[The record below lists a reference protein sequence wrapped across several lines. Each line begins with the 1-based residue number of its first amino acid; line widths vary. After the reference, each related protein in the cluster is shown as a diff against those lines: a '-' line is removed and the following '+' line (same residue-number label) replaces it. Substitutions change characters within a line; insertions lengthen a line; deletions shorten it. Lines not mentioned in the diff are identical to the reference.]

1 MAKDVKFNIKLQVD
15 GKDVVVQASTNVK
28 QLANDLGLVHD
39 RVTAADKAFMKW
51 TQSVV
56 AIGAVTNSIQQ
67 ISDVLNTLTEDS
79 RTFGAAM
86 KAANTMAGKDAE
98 GFEQLKDQVAELSK
112 TIPMT
117 RDALANGLYQVI
129 SNGVPEDNWISYL
142 EASSRAAVGGI
153 ADVGEVVKVTS
164 TVIKNYGLEW
174 SAAKDIQDKIQL
186 TAKNGVTSFD
196 QLAAA
201 LPSVTGQAA
210 QLGVSFTE
218 MLAVMS
224 TLTGVT
230 GNTSEVATQLA
241 SVLTALTKESS
252 NSQKMAEEMGIS
264 FNAASIKAA
273 GGLRNYLQELDRTV
287 TAYAQK
293 SGQLKESIYS
303 NLFGRAE
310 ALRLVNG
317 LTGEMAAKFDE
328 NIAALDNSAGTI
340 DKAFE
345 TMSSTG
351 SATTQMLKNQF
362 AAFTDLIAG
371 IVGGIQP
378 YLNFTSQMGMT
389 ILSVTSLT
397 KAIKGLNIAH
407 TLMIARTKA
416 GGVAMLAF
424 GLRANRAA
432 AFSRVFSAA
441 LKGAAFQATAAKIA
455 IRGLM
460 IATGVTLA
468 LVALTEALSLFNSE
482 ADKTDAVTEA
492 MTEAEDAYKSKMAET
507 QMAVD
512 DDIKKLQELINA
524 KKDTTDE
531 VRNLNTKYGELLGTY
546 QSGAEWLTTLK
557 NKSDDYC
564 QQLAIEAKT
573 DTIRRKIFEK
583 NADLMVI
590 AEKKR
595 RLEDAGNAKR
605 QMTVSNNGAE
615 SAEITVM
622 TPEYRGVVDEERK
635 LTGELEKLQ
644 GQFDLA
650 SAAAE
655 KHRQQMQHTKIET
668 QETAKEVSYLA
679 MSYSE
684 LETAIEKQKKKI
696 GKYAGASDKAKA
708 DGIDVAAESRKLQQM
723 EARYKQLG
731 KKYHLGSQ
739 SDSRKRQIV
748 ADPKTLEQLRTNI
761 ELSKKKLTG
770 QDTDEQ
776 RQLQQQIALWQK
788 KADAI
793 DLAQKKAAL
802 PASIESQ
809 DDAQKTLDYL
819 NTARRL
825 ATTKEQIADI
835 DRQIAAVELKQAE
848 MKRPAD
854 SERIATLQDIDKELN
869 YQRALRKT
877 AAAENIAQ
885 IDATINRLETLKS
898 YTEHADVIS
907 MDNKALQTYDQLSI
921 KLSYYRDQL
930 KTATEEERAQ
940 IQTQI
945 IELEKLR
952 NKWDATLEA
961 MKKPGPIGTL
971 KTIEDLDNAI
981 SYYGQLQKH
990 QSADEIAATQQ
1001 VIQALE
1007 TKKKAMQR
1015 PIELAGMQKEIDEI
1029 NALSGREFKVKIK
1042 GIGFDALTDKIRELK
1057 KALNDI
1063 DNPPTENQRKQ
1074 IEGMIAVYESWRKKS
1089 ISSFDTAR
1097 NGWDGIK
1104 GIGNSIQSITDA
1116 LEGNGNAWQ
1125 KTVALIDAFIGLYDG
1140 IQAVIGIINLLS
1152 AASSAHAVTK
1162 GVEAGAETTEAT
1174 TREAATAAN
1183 IIASTAQIAANKLE
1197 TASWA
1202 ELAAAITFAAHA
1214 YIPFAGTAIASGM
1227 IAAQQAA
1234 IIAAGIPKY
1243 EKGALAFGPTL
1254 GIFGEYAG
1262 ASHNPEVVA
1271 PLDKLRSMIEPSS
1284 GFSGEVEFVIKGRRL
1299 VGVLNKE
1306 DKINKRS

>member
-67 ISDVLNTLTEDS
+67 ISGVLNTLTEDS

-112 TIPMT
+112 TIPMA

-129 SNGVPEDNWISYL
+129 SNGVPEDNWIDYL
-142 EASSRAAVGGI
+142 RTSSRSAVGGI

-174 SAAKDIQDKIQL
+174 SAAQDIQDKIQL
-186 TAKNGVTSFD
+186 TAKNGVTSFE

-252 NSQKMAEEMGIS
+252 KSQKMAEEMGIS
-264 FNAASIKAA
+264 FNAASIQAA

-303 NLFGRAE
+303 KLFGRAE

-328 NIAALDNSAGTI
+328 NITALDNSAGTI

-351 SATTQMLKNQF
+351 AATTQMLKNQF
-362 AAFTDLIAG
+362 AAITDVIAG
-371 IVGGIQP
+371 FVGGVQP
-378 YLNFTSQMGMT
+378 ILNFTAQMGMT

-397 KAIKGLNIAH
+397 KAFKGLNLQAVILA
-407 TLMIARTKA
+407 IRTKA

-424 GLRANRAA
+424 GLRASRAA
-432 AFSRVFSAA
+432 AFARVFSAA
-441 LKGAAFQATAAKIA
+441 LKGVAYQATATKIA

-460 IATGVTLA
+460 MATGVGA
-468 LVALTEALSLFNSE
+468 LIAGVTFAVEKLTGAFEDASDAAEDTTEKIDRVADTAQQAQDAFANKQSEVYSSLMTKYTQLQTAWKALSTAHAKAQWIKDNKKAFEELGLKITNAKDAEDTFVGN
-482 ADKTDAVTEA
+482 TDAVVESFKARAKAAARLAQLTEEYRIQMDLA
-492 MTEAEDAYKSKMAET
+492 DEIARGDEQYRQENTVQAGEKVRREGEFYPAGHSAEKGMEYVNSGGHWVYTDKGAAQHNANIGKNPNMQSSRDALAASQERSRKIES
-507 QMAVD
+507 
-512 DDIKKLQELINA
+512 DIAADAKAATTKKNP
-524 KKDTTDE
+524 TTT
-531 VRNLNTKYGELLGTY
+531 NTTNTKGDPNKDKIIE
-546 QSGAEWLTTLK
+546 GA
-557 NKSDDYC
+557 KSY
-564 QQLAIEAKT
+564 
-573 DTIRRKIFEK
+573 
-583 NADLMVI
+583 ADLTHNI
-590 AEKKR
+590 
-595 RLEDAGNAKR
+595 
-605 QMTVSNNGAE
+605 
-615 SAEITVM
+615 
-622 TPEYRGVVDEERK
+622 GVYK
-635 LTGELEKLQ
+635 
-644 GQFDLA
+644 
-650 SAAAE
+650 
-655 KHRQQMQHTKIET
+655 
-668 QETAKEVSYLA
+668 
-679 MSYSE
+679 
-684 LETAIEKQKKKI
+684 
-696 GKYAGASDKAKA
+696 
-708 DGIDVAAESRKLQQM
+708 
-723 EARYKQLG
+723 KQLEA
-731 KKYHLGSQ
+731 
-739 SDSRKRQIV
+739 
-748 ADPKTLEQLRTNI
+748 ADPANKQLITSLR
-761 ELSKKKLTG
+761 
-770 QDTDEQ
+770 
-776 RQLQQQIALWQK
+776 QQIAEAEEAAQAAK
-788 KADAI
+788 
-793 DLAQKKAAL
+793 DLANGWDLQN
-802 PASIESQ
+802 P
-809 DDAQKTLDYL
+809 DTL
-819 NTARRL
+819 
-825 ATTKEQIADI
+825 EEI
-835 DRQIAAVELKQAE
+835 DEAISRQQ
-848 MKRPAD
+848 
-854 SERIATLQDIDKELN
+854 
-869 YQRALRKT
+869 ALRKK
-877 AAAENIAQ
+877 ANAENLQ
-885 IDATINRLETLKS
+885 GIDAEIKRLQGLKAQMERNAKVPTPIEQIHT
-898 YTEHADVIS
+898 YEQLDE
-907 MDNKALQTYDQLSI
+907 ALAIYND
-921 KLSYYRDQL
+921 RL
-930 KTATEEERAQ
+930 KVATEEERAQ

-945 IELEKLR
+945 IELERLR
-952 NKWDATLEA
+952 KKWDATLEA

-981 SYYGQLQKH
+981 SYYGQLQKQ

-1007 TKKKAMQR
+1007 AKKKAMQR

-1042 GIGFDALTDKIRELK
+1042 GMGFDALTDKIRELQ

-1074 IEGMIAVYESWRKKS
+1074 IEGMIATYEEWRRKS
-1089 ISSFDTAR
+1089 ISAFDTAR

-1125 KTVALIDAFIGLYDG
+1125 KTVALVDAFIGLYEG

-1162 GVEAGAETTEAT
+1162 GVEAGAETTEAA

-1183 IIASTAQIAANKLE
+1183 VAASVAQIAANKLE

-1202 ELAAAITFAAHA
+1202 ELAAAMTFAAHA

-1227 IAAQQAA
+1227 IAAQQAM

-1271 PLDKLRSMIEPSS
+1271 PLDKLRSMIEPSEGGIS
-1284 GFSGEVEFVIKGRRL
+1284 GDVRFVIDGDKL
-1299 VGVLNKE
+1299 VGILKRRN
-1306 DKINKRS
+1306 NQSKRS

>member
-67 ISDVLNTLTEDS
+67 ISGVLNTLTEDS

-98 GFEQLKDQVAELSK
+98 GFAQLKDQVAELSK
-112 TIPMT
+112 SIPMA
-117 RDALANGLYQVI
+117 RDELANGLYQVI
-129 SNGVPEDNWISYL
+129 SNGVPEDNWIDYL
-142 EASSRAAVGGI
+142 RASSRAAVGGI

-174 SAAKDIQDKIQL
+174 SAAQDIQDKIQL
-186 TAKNGVTSFD
+186 TAKNGVTSFE

-252 NSQKMAEEMGIS
+252 KSQKMAEEMGIS
-264 FNAASIKAA
+264 FNAASIQAA

-303 NLFGRAE
+303 KLFGRAE

-351 SATTQMLKNQF
+351 AATTQMLKNQF
-362 AAFTDLIAG
+362 AAVTDLIAG

-378 YLNFTSQMGMT
+378 YLNFTAQLGMT

-407 TLMIARTKA
+407 ALMIARTKA

-424 GLRANRAA
+424 GLRASRAA
-432 AFSRVFSAA
+432 AFARVFSAA
-441 LKGAAFQATAAKIA
+441 LKGVAYQATATKIA

-460 IATGVTLA
+460 MATGVGA
-468 LVALTEALSLFNSE
+468 LIAAVTFAVEKLTGAFEDASDAAEDTAEKIDRVADTAQQAQDAFANKQSEVYSSLMTKYAQLQTAWKALSTAHAKAQWIKDNKKAFEELGLKIHSAKDAEDTFVGN
-482 ADKTDAVTEA
+482 TDAVVESFKARAKAAARLAQLTEEYRIQMDLA
-492 MTEAEDAYKSKMAET
+492 DEIARGDEQYRQENTVQAGEPVRKEGEFYPAGHSAEKGMEYVNSGGHWVYTDKGAAQHNANIGKNPNMQSSRDALAASQERSRKIES
-507 QMAVD
+507 
-512 DDIKKLQELINA
+512 DIAADA
-524 KKDTTDE
+524 KAATAKVKPTPTRTT
-531 VRNLNTKYGELLGTY
+531 NTTNTKGDPNNDKIIE
-546 QSGAEWLTTLK
+546 GA
-557 NKSDDYC
+557 KSY
-564 QQLAIEAKT
+564 
-573 DTIRRKIFEK
+573 
-583 NADLMVI
+583 ADLTHNI
-590 AEKKR
+590 
-595 RLEDAGNAKR
+595 
-605 QMTVSNNGAE
+605 
-615 SAEITVM
+615 
-622 TPEYRGVVDEERK
+622 GVYK
-635 LTGELEKLQ
+635 
-644 GQFDLA
+644 
-650 SAAAE
+650 
-655 KHRQQMQHTKIET
+655 
-668 QETAKEVSYLA
+668 
-679 MSYSE
+679 
-684 LETAIEKQKKKI
+684 
-696 GKYAGASDKAKA
+696 
-708 DGIDVAAESRKLQQM
+708 
-723 EARYKQLG
+723 KQLEA
-731 KKYHLGSQ
+731 
-739 SDSRKRQIV
+739 
-748 ADPKTLEQLRTNI
+748 ADPANKQLITSLR
-761 ELSKKKLTG
+761 
-770 QDTDEQ
+770 
-776 RQLQQQIALWQK
+776 QQIAEAEEAAQAAK
-788 KADAI
+788 
-793 DLAQKKAAL
+793 DLANGWDLQN
-802 PASIESQ
+802 P
-809 DDAQKTLDYL
+809 DTL
-819 NTARRL
+819 
-825 ATTKEQIADI
+825 EEI
-835 DRQIAAVELKQAE
+835 DEAISRQQ
-848 MKRPAD
+848 
-854 SERIATLQDIDKELN
+854 
-869 YQRALRKT
+869 ALRKK
-877 AAAENIAQ
+877 ASAENLQ
-885 IDATINRLETLKS
+885 GIDAEIKRLQGLKAQMERNAKVPTPIEQIHT
-898 YTEHADVIS
+898 YEQLDE
-907 MDNKALQTYDQLSI
+907 ALAIYND
-921 KLSYYRDQL
+921 RL
-930 KTATEEERAQ
+930 KVATEEERAQ

-952 NKWDATLEA
+952 KKWDATLEA

-1007 TKKKAMQR
+1007 AKKKAMQR

-1042 GIGFDALTDKIRELK
+1042 GMGFDALTDKIRELQ

-1074 IEGMIAVYESWRKKS
+1074 IEGMIATYEEWRRKS
-1089 ISSFDTAR
+1089 INAFDTAR

-1125 KTVALIDAFIGLYDG
+1125 KTVALVDAFIGLYEG

-1162 GVEAGAETTEAT
+1162 GVEAGAETTEAA

-1183 IIASTAQIAANKLE
+1183 VAASVAQIAANKLE

-1202 ELAAAITFAAHA
+1202 ELAAAMTFAAHA
-1214 YIPFAGTAIASGM
+1214 YIPFAGTAIAAGM
-1227 IAAQQAA
+1227 IATQQAL
-1234 IIAAGIPKY
+1234 ILAAGIPKY

-1271 PLDKLRSMIEPSS
+1271 PLDKLRSMIEPSEGGIS
-1284 GFSGEVEFVIKGRRL
+1284 GDVRFVIDGDKL
-1299 VGVLNKE
+1299 VGILKRRN
-1306 DKINKRS
+1306 NQSKRS

>member
-67 ISDVLNTLTEDS
+67 ISGVLNTLTEDS

-98 GFEQLKDQVAELSK
+98 GFAQLKDQVAELSK
-112 TIPMT
+112 SIPMA
-117 RDALANGLYQVI
+117 RDELANGLYQVI
-129 SNGVPEDNWISYL
+129 SNGVPEDNWIDYL
-142 EASSRAAVGGI
+142 RASSRAAVGGI

-174 SAAKDIQDKIQL
+174 SAAQDIQDKIQL
-186 TAKNGVTSFD
+186 TAKNGVTSFE

-252 NSQKMAEEMGIS
+252 KSQKMAEEMGIE

-303 NLFGRAE
+303 KLFGRAE

-328 NIAALDNSAGTI
+328 NITALDNSAGTI

-351 SATTQMLKNQF
+351 AATTQMLKNQF
-362 AAFTDLIAG
+362 AAVTDVIAG
-371 IVGGIQP
+371 FVGGVQP
-378 YLNFTSQMGMT
+378 ILNFTAQMGMT

-397 KAIKGLNIAH
+397 KAFKGLNLQAVILA
-407 TLMIARTKA
+407 IRTKA

-424 GLRANRAA
+424 GLRASRAA

-441 LKGAAFQATAAKIA
+441 LKGVAFQATATKIA

-460 IATGVTLA
+460 MATGVGA
-468 LVALTEALSLFNSE
+468 LIAGVTFAVEKLTGAFEDASDAAEDTTEKIDRVADTAQQAQDAFANKQSEVYSSLMTKYTQLQTAWKALSTAHAKAQWIKDNKKAFEELGLKITNAKDAEDTFVGN
-482 ADKTDAVTEA
+482 TDAVVESFKARAKAAARLAQLTEEYRIQMDLA
-492 MTEAEDAYKSKMAET
+492 DEIARGDEQYRQENTVQAGEKVRREGEFYPAGHSAEKGMEYVNSGGHWVYTDKGAAQHNANIGKNPNMQSSRDALAASQERSRKIES
-507 QMAVD
+507 
-512 DDIKKLQELINA
+512 DIAADA
-524 KKDTTDE
+524 KAATAKVKPTPTRTT
-531 VRNLNTKYGELLGTY
+531 NTTNTKGDPNNDKIIE
-546 QSGAEWLTTLK
+546 GA
-557 NKSDDYC
+557 KSY
-564 QQLAIEAKT
+564 
-573 DTIRRKIFEK
+573 
-583 NADLMVI
+583 ADLTHNI
-590 AEKKR
+590 
-595 RLEDAGNAKR
+595 
-605 QMTVSNNGAE
+605 
-615 SAEITVM
+615 
-622 TPEYRGVVDEERK
+622 GVYK
-635 LTGELEKLQ
+635 
-644 GQFDLA
+644 
-650 SAAAE
+650 
-655 KHRQQMQHTKIET
+655 
-668 QETAKEVSYLA
+668 
-679 MSYSE
+679 
-684 LETAIEKQKKKI
+684 
-696 GKYAGASDKAKA
+696 
-708 DGIDVAAESRKLQQM
+708 
-723 EARYKQLG
+723 KQLEA
-731 KKYHLGSQ
+731 
-739 SDSRKRQIV
+739 
-748 ADPKTLEQLRTNI
+748 ADPANKQLITSLR
-761 ELSKKKLTG
+761 
-770 QDTDEQ
+770 
-776 RQLQQQIALWQK
+776 QQIA
-788 KADAI
+788 DAEEAAQAAK
-793 DLAQKKAAL
+793 DLANGWDLQN
-802 PASIESQ
+802 P
-809 DDAQKTLDYL
+809 DTL
-819 NTARRL
+819 
-825 ATTKEQIADI
+825 EEI
-835 DRQIAAVELKQAE
+835 DEAISRQQ
-848 MKRPAD
+848 
-854 SERIATLQDIDKELN
+854 
-869 YQRALRKT
+869 ALRKK
-877 AAAENIAQ
+877 ASAENLQ
-885 IDATINRLETLKS
+885 GIDAEIKRLQGLKAQMERNAKVPTPIEQIHT
-898 YTEHADVIS
+898 YEQLDE
-907 MDNKALQTYDQLSI
+907 ALAIYND
-921 KLSYYRDQL
+921 RL
-930 KTATEEERAQ
+930 KVATEEERAQ

-952 NKWDATLEA
+952 KKWDATLEA

-1007 TKKKAMQR
+1007 AKKKAMQR

-1042 GIGFDALTDKIRELK
+1042 GMGFDALTDKIRELQ

-1074 IEGMIAVYESWRKKS
+1074 IEGMIATYEEWRRKS
-1089 ISSFDTAR
+1089 ISAFDTAR

-1125 KTVALIDAFIGLYDG
+1125 KTVALVDAFIGLYEG

-1162 GVEAGAETTEAT
+1162 GVEAGAETTEAA

-1183 IIASTAQIAANKLE
+1183 VAASVAQIAANKLE

-1202 ELAAAITFAAHA
+1202 ELAAAMTFAAHA
-1214 YIPFAGTAIASGM
+1214 YIPFAGTAIAAGM
-1227 IAAQQAA
+1227 IATQQAL
-1234 IIAAGIPKY
+1234 ILAAGIPKY

-1271 PLDKLRSMIEPSS
+1271 PLDKLRSMIEPSEGGIS
-1284 GFSGEVEFVIKGRRL
+1284 GDVRFVIDGDKL
-1299 VGVLNKE
+1299 VGILKRRN
-1306 DKINKRS
+1306 NQSKRS

>member
-67 ISDVLNTLTEDS
+67 ISGVLNTLTEDS

-98 GFEQLKDQVAELSK
+98 GFAQLKDQVAELSK
-112 TIPMT
+112 SIPMA
-117 RDALANGLYQVI
+117 RDELANGLYQVI
-129 SNGVPEDNWISYL
+129 SNGVPEDNWIDYL
-142 EASSRAAVGGI
+142 RASSRAAVGGI

-174 SAAKDIQDKIQL
+174 SAAQDIQDKIQL
-186 TAKNGVTSFD
+186 TAKNGVTSFE

-252 NSQKMAEEMGIS
+252 KSQKMAEEMGIS
-264 FNAASIKAA
+264 FNAASIQAA

-303 NLFGRAE
+303 KLFGRAE

-351 SATTQMLKNQF
+351 AATTQMLKNQF
-362 AAFTDLIAG
+362 AAVTDLIAG

-378 YLNFTSQMGMT
+378 YLNFTAQLGMT

-407 TLMIARTKA
+407 ALMIARTKA

-424 GLRANRAA
+424 GLRASRAA
-432 AFSRVFSAA
+432 AFARVFSAA
-441 LKGAAFQATAAKIA
+441 LKGVAYQATATKIA

-460 IATGVTLA
+460 MATGVGA
-468 LVALTEALSLFNSE
+468 LIAGVTFAVEKLTGAFEDASDAAEDTAEKIDRVADTAQQAQDAFANKQSEVYSSLMTKYAQLQTAWKALSTAHAKAQWIKDNKKAFEELGLKIHSAKDAEDTFVGN
-482 ADKTDAVTEA
+482 TDAVVESFKARAKAAARLAQLTEEYRIQMDLA
-492 MTEAEDAYKSKMAET
+492 DEIARGDEQYRQENTVQAGEPVRKEGEFYPAGHSAEKGMEYVNSGGHWVYTDKGAAQHNANIGKNPNLQSSRDALAASQERSKKIEG
-507 QMAVD
+507 
-512 DDIKKLQELINA
+512 DIAADAKAATTKKNP
-524 KKDTTDE
+524 TTT
-531 VRNLNTKYGELLGTY
+531 NTTNTKGDPNKDKIIE
-546 QSGAEWLTTLK
+546 GA
-557 NKSDDYC
+557 KSY
-564 QQLAIEAKT
+564 
-573 DTIRRKIFEK
+573 
-583 NADLMVI
+583 ADLTHNI
-590 AEKKR
+590 
-595 RLEDAGNAKR
+595 
-605 QMTVSNNGAE
+605 
-615 SAEITVM
+615 
-622 TPEYRGVVDEERK
+622 GVYK
-635 LTGELEKLQ
+635 
-644 GQFDLA
+644 
-650 SAAAE
+650 
-655 KHRQQMQHTKIET
+655 
-668 QETAKEVSYLA
+668 
-679 MSYSE
+679 
-684 LETAIEKQKKKI
+684 
-696 GKYAGASDKAKA
+696 
-708 DGIDVAAESRKLQQM
+708 
-723 EARYKQLG
+723 KQLEA
-731 KKYHLGSQ
+731 
-739 SDSRKRQIV
+739 
-748 ADPKTLEQLRTNI
+748 ADPANKQLITSLR
-761 ELSKKKLTG
+761 
-770 QDTDEQ
+770 
-776 RQLQQQIALWQK
+776 QQIAEAEEAAQAAK
-788 KADAI
+788 
-793 DLAQKKAAL
+793 DLANGWDLQN
-802 PASIESQ
+802 P
-809 DDAQKTLDYL
+809 DTL
-819 NTARRL
+819 
-825 ATTKEQIADI
+825 EEI
-835 DRQIAAVELKQAE
+835 DEAISRQQ
-848 MKRPAD
+848 
-854 SERIATLQDIDKELN
+854 
-869 YQRALRKT
+869 ALRKK
-877 AAAENIAQ
+877 ANAENLQ
-885 IDATINRLETLKS
+885 GIDAEIKRLQGLKAQMERNAKVPTPIEQIHT
-898 YTEHADVIS
+898 YEQLDE
-907 MDNKALQTYDQLSI
+907 ALAIYND
-921 KLSYYRDQL
+921 RL
-930 KTATEEERAQ
+930 KVATEEERAQ

-945 IELEKLR
+945 IELERLR
-952 NKWDATLEA
+952 KKWDATLEA

-971 KTIEDLDNAI
+971 KTIEDLDDAI

-1007 TKKKAMQR
+1007 AKKKAMQR

-1042 GIGFDALTDKIRELK
+1042 GMGFDALTDKIRELK

-1074 IEGMIAVYESWRKKS
+1074 IEGMIATYEEWRRKS
-1089 ISSFDTAR
+1089 ISAFDTAR

-1125 KTVALIDAFIGLYDG
+1125 KTVALVDAFIGLYEG

-1162 GVEAGAETTEAT
+1162 GVEAGAETTEAA

-1183 IIASTAQIAANKLE
+1183 VAASVARIAANKLE

-1202 ELAAAITFAAHA
+1202 ELAAAMTFAAHA

-1227 IAAQQAA
+1227 IAAQQAM

-1306 DKINKRS
+1306 NKINKRT

>member
-67 ISDVLNTLTEDS
+67 ISGVLNTLTEDS

-98 GFEQLKDQVAELSK
+98 GFAQLKDQVAELSK
-112 TIPMT
+112 SIPMA
-117 RDALANGLYQVI
+117 RDELANGLYQVI
-129 SNGVPEDNWISYL
+129 SNGVPEDNWIDYL
-142 EASSRAAVGGI
+142 RASSRAAVGGI

-174 SAAKDIQDKIQL
+174 SAAQDIQDKIQL
-186 TAKNGVTSFD
+186 TAKNGVTSFE

-252 NSQKMAEEMGIS
+252 KSQKMAEEMGIS
-264 FNAASIKAA
+264 FNAASIQAA

-303 NLFGRAE
+303 KLFGRAE

-351 SATTQMLKNQF
+351 AATTQMLKNQF
-362 AAFTDLIAG
+362 AAVTDLIAG

-378 YLNFTSQMGMT
+378 YLNFTAQLGMT

-407 TLMIARTKA
+407 ALMIARTKA
-416 GGVAMLAF
+416 GGMAMLAF
-424 GLRANRAA
+424 GLRASRAA
-432 AFSRVFSAA
+432 AFARVFSAA
-441 LKGAAFQATAAKIA
+441 LKGVAYQATATKIA

-460 IATGVTLA
+460 MATGVGA
-468 LVALTEALSLFNSE
+468 LIAGVTFAVEKLTGAFEDASDAAEDTAEKIDRVADTAQQAQDAFANKQSEVYSSLMTKYTQLQTAWKALSTAHAKAQWIKDNKKAFEELGLKITNAKE
-482 ADKTDAVTEA
+482 AEDTFVGNTDAVVESFKARAKAAARLAQLTEEYRIQMDLA
-492 MTEAEDAYKSKMAET
+492 DEIARGDEQYRQENTVQAGEPVRKEGEFYPAGHSAEKGMEYVNSGGHWVYTDKGAAQHNANIGKNPNMQSSRDALAASQERSKKIEG
-507 QMAVD
+507 
-512 DDIKKLQELINA
+512 DIAADAKAATTKKNP
-524 KKDTTDE
+524 TTT
-531 VRNLNTKYGELLGTY
+531 NTTNTKGDPNKDKIIE
-546 QSGAEWLTTLK
+546 GA
-557 NKSDDYC
+557 KSY
-564 QQLAIEAKT
+564 
-573 DTIRRKIFEK
+573 
-583 NADLMVI
+583 ADLTHNI
-590 AEKKR
+590 
-595 RLEDAGNAKR
+595 
-605 QMTVSNNGAE
+605 
-615 SAEITVM
+615 
-622 TPEYRGVVDEERK
+622 GVYK
-635 LTGELEKLQ
+635 
-644 GQFDLA
+644 
-650 SAAAE
+650 
-655 KHRQQMQHTKIET
+655 
-668 QETAKEVSYLA
+668 
-679 MSYSE
+679 
-684 LETAIEKQKKKI
+684 
-696 GKYAGASDKAKA
+696 
-708 DGIDVAAESRKLQQM
+708 
-723 EARYKQLG
+723 KQLEA
-731 KKYHLGSQ
+731 
-739 SDSRKRQIV
+739 
-748 ADPKTLEQLRTNI
+748 ADPANKQLITSLR
-761 ELSKKKLTG
+761 
-770 QDTDEQ
+770 
-776 RQLQQQIALWQK
+776 QQIAEAEEAAQAAK
-788 KADAI
+788 
-793 DLAQKKAAL
+793 DLANGWDLQN
-802 PASIESQ
+802 P
-809 DDAQKTLDYL
+809 DTL
-819 NTARRL
+819 
-825 ATTKEQIADI
+825 EEI
-835 DRQIAAVELKQAE
+835 DEAISRQQ
-848 MKRPAD
+848 
-854 SERIATLQDIDKELN
+854 
-869 YQRALRKT
+869 ALRKK
-877 AAAENIAQ
+877 ANAENLQ
-885 IDATINRLETLKS
+885 GIDAEIKRLQGLKAQMERNAKVPTPIEQIHT
-898 YTEHADVIS
+898 YEQLDE
-907 MDNKALQTYDQLSI
+907 ALAIYND
-921 KLSYYRDQL
+921 RL
-930 KTATEEERAQ
+930 KVATEEERAQ

-952 NKWDATLEA
+952 KKWDATLEA

-1007 TKKKAMQR
+1007 AKKKAMQR

-1042 GIGFDALTDKIRELK
+1042 GMGFDALTDKIRELQ

-1074 IEGMIAVYESWRKKS
+1074 IEGMIATYEEWRRKS
-1089 ISSFDTAR
+1089 ISAFDTAR

-1125 KTVALIDAFIGLYDG
+1125 KTVALVDAFIGLYEG

-1162 GVEAGAETTEAT
+1162 GVEAGAETTEAA

-1183 IIASTAQIAANKLE
+1183 VAASVAQIAANKLE

-1202 ELAAAITFAAHA
+1202 ELAAAMTFAAHA
-1214 YIPFAGTAIASGM
+1214 YIPFAGTAIAAGM
-1227 IAAQQAA
+1227 IATQQAL
-1234 IIAAGIPKY
+1234 ILAAGIPKY

-1271 PLDKLRSMIEPSS
+1271 PLDKLRSMIEPSEGGIS
-1284 GFSGEVEFVIKGRRL
+1284 GDVRFVIDGDKL
-1299 VGVLNKE
+1299 VGILKRRN
-1306 DKINKRS
+1306 NQSKRS

>member
-67 ISDVLNTLTEDS
+67 ISGVLNTLTEDS

-98 GFEQLKDQVAELSK
+98 GFAQLKDQVAELSK
-112 TIPMT
+112 SIPMA
-117 RDALANGLYQVI
+117 RDELANGLYQVI
-129 SNGVPEDNWISYL
+129 SNGVPEDNWIDYL
-142 EASSRAAVGGI
+142 RASSRAAVGGI

-174 SAAKDIQDKIQL
+174 SAAQDIQDKIQL
-186 TAKNGVTSFD
+186 TAKNGVTSFE

-252 NSQKMAEEMGIS
+252 KSQKMAEEMGIE

-303 NLFGRAE
+303 KLFGRAE

-351 SATTQMLKNQF
+351 AATTQMLKNQF
-362 AAFTDLIAG
+362 AAVTDLIAG

-378 YLNFTSQMGMT
+378 YLNFTAQLGMT

-407 TLMIARTKA
+407 ALMIARTKA

-424 GLRANRAA
+424 GLRASRAA

-441 LKGAAFQATAAKIA
+441 LKGVAFQATAAKIA

-460 IATGVTLA
+460 MATGVGA
-468 LVALTEALSLFNSE
+468 LIAGVTFAVEKLTGAFEDASDAAEDTAEQINRVADTAQQAQDAFANKQSEVYSSLMTKYTQLQTAWKALSTAHAKAQWIKDNKKAFEELGLKITNAKDAEDTFVGN
-482 ADKTDAVTEA
+482 TDAVVESFKARAKAAARLAQLTEEYRIQMDLA
-492 MTEAEDAYKSKMAET
+492 DEIARGDEQYRQENTVQAGDRVRREGEFYPAGHSSEKGMEYVNGDGKWVYTDKGAAQHNANIGQNPNMQSSRNALAASQERSKKIESDIAADAKAATTRVKPTPTNTTNTKGDPNKDKIIEGAKSYADLTHNIGVYKKQLEAADPANKQLITSLRQQIAEAEEAA
-507 QMAVD
+507 QA
-512 DDIKKLQELINA
+512 A
-524 KKDTTDE
+524 K
-531 VRNLNTKYGELLGTY
+531 
-546 QSGAEWLTTLK
+546 
-557 NKSDDYC
+557 
-564 QQLAIEAKT
+564 
-573 DTIRRKIFEK
+573 
-583 NADLMVI
+583 
-590 AEKKR
+590 
-595 RLEDAGNAKR
+595 
-605 QMTVSNNGAE
+605 
-615 SAEITVM
+615 
-622 TPEYRGVVDEERK
+622 
-635 LTGELEKLQ
+635 
-644 GQFDLA
+644 DLA
-650 SAAAE
+650 SGWDLQNPDTLEEIDEAIS
-655 KHRQQMQHTKIET
+655 RQQ
-668 QETAKEVSYLA
+668 
-679 MSYSE
+679 
-684 LETAIEKQKKKI
+684 
-696 GKYAGASDKAKA
+696 
-708 DGIDVAAESRKLQQM
+708 
-723 EARYKQLG
+723 
-731 KKYHLGSQ
+731 
-739 SDSRKRQIV
+739 
-748 ADPKTLEQLRTNI
+748 
-761 ELSKKKLTG
+761 
-770 QDTDEQ
+770 
-776 RQLQQQIALWQK
+776 
-788 KADAI
+788 
-793 DLAQKKAAL
+793 
-802 PASIESQ
+802 
-809 DDAQKTLDYL
+809 
-819 NTARRL
+819 
-825 ATTKEQIADI
+825 
-835 DRQIAAVELKQAE
+835 
-848 MKRPAD
+848 
-854 SERIATLQDIDKELN
+854 
-869 YQRALRKT
+869 ALRKK
-877 AAAENIAQ
+877 ANAENLQ
-885 IDATINRLETLKS
+885 GIDAEIKRLQGLKAQMERNAKVPTPIEQIHT
-898 YTEHADVIS
+898 YEQLDE
-907 MDNKALQTYDQLSI
+907 ALAIYND
-921 KLSYYRDQL
+921 RL
-930 KTATEEERAQ
+930 KVATEEERAQ

-952 NKWDATLEA
+952 KKWDATLEA

-1007 TKKKAMQR
+1007 AKKKAMQR

-1042 GIGFDALTDKIRELK
+1042 GMGFDALTDKIRELQ

-1074 IEGMIAVYESWRKKS
+1074 IEGMIATYEEWRRKS
-1089 ISSFDTAR
+1089 ISAFDTAR

-1125 KTVALIDAFIGLYDG
+1125 KTVALIDAFIGLYEG
-1140 IQAVIGIINLLS
+1140 IQAIIGIIDLLS
-1152 AASSAHAVTK
+1152 AASAAHAATK
-1162 GVEAGAETTEAT
+1162 GVEAGAETTEAA

-1183 IIASTAQIAANKLE
+1183 VAASVAQITANKLE

-1202 ELAAAITFAAHA
+1202 ELAAAMTFAAHA

-1306 DKINKRS
+1306 NKINKRS

>member
-67 ISDVLNTLTEDS
+67 ISGVLNTLTEDS

-112 TIPMT
+112 TIPMA

-129 SNGVPEDNWISYL
+129 SNGVPEDNWIDYL
-142 EASSRAAVGGI
+142 RTSSRSAVGGI

-174 SAAKDIQDKIQL
+174 SAAQDIQDKIQL
-186 TAKNGVTSFD
+186 TAKNGVTSFE

-252 NSQKMAEEMGIS
+252 KSQKMAEEMGIS
-264 FNAASIKAA
+264 FNAASIQAA

-303 NLFGRAE
+303 KLFGRAE

-351 SATTQMLKNQF
+351 AATTQMLKNQF
-362 AAFTDLIAG
+362 AAITDVIAG
-371 IVGGIQP
+371 FVGGVQP
-378 YLNFTSQMGMT
+378 ILNFTAQMGMT

-397 KAIKGLNIAH
+397 KAFKGLNLQAVILA
-407 TLMIARTKA
+407 IRTKA

-424 GLRANRAA
+424 GLRASRAA
-432 AFSRVFSAA
+432 AFARVFSAA
-441 LKGAAFQATAAKIA
+441 LKGVAYQATATKIA

-460 IATGVTLA
+460 MATGVGA
-468 LVALTEALSLFNSE
+468 LIAGVTFAVEKLTGAFEDASDAAEDTTEKIDRVADTAQQAQDAFANKQSEVYSSLMTKYTQLQTAWKALSTAHAKAQWIKDNKKAFEELGLKITNAKDAEDTFVGN
-482 ADKTDAVTEA
+482 TDAVVESFKARAKAAARLAQLTEEYRIQMDLA
-492 MTEAEDAYKSKMAET
+492 DEIARGDEQYRQENTVQAGEKVRREGEFYPAGHSAEKGMEYVNSGGHWVYTDKGAAQHNANIGKNPNMQSSRDALAASQERSRKIES
-507 QMAVD
+507 
-512 DDIKKLQELINA
+512 DIAADAKAATTKKNP
-524 KKDTTDE
+524 TTT
-531 VRNLNTKYGELLGTY
+531 NTTNTKGDPNKDKIIE
-546 QSGAEWLTTLK
+546 GA
-557 NKSDDYC
+557 KSY
-564 QQLAIEAKT
+564 
-573 DTIRRKIFEK
+573 
-583 NADLMVI
+583 ADLTHNI
-590 AEKKR
+590 
-595 RLEDAGNAKR
+595 
-605 QMTVSNNGAE
+605 
-615 SAEITVM
+615 
-622 TPEYRGVVDEERK
+622 GVYK
-635 LTGELEKLQ
+635 
-644 GQFDLA
+644 
-650 SAAAE
+650 
-655 KHRQQMQHTKIET
+655 
-668 QETAKEVSYLA
+668 
-679 MSYSE
+679 
-684 LETAIEKQKKKI
+684 
-696 GKYAGASDKAKA
+696 
-708 DGIDVAAESRKLQQM
+708 
-723 EARYKQLG
+723 KQLEA
-731 KKYHLGSQ
+731 
-739 SDSRKRQIV
+739 
-748 ADPKTLEQLRTNI
+748 ADPANKQLITSLR
-761 ELSKKKLTG
+761 
-770 QDTDEQ
+770 
-776 RQLQQQIALWQK
+776 QQIAEAEEAAQAAK
-788 KADAI
+788 
-793 DLAQKKAAL
+793 DLANGWDLQN
-802 PASIESQ
+802 P
-809 DDAQKTLDYL
+809 DTL
-819 NTARRL
+819 
-825 ATTKEQIADI
+825 EEI
-835 DRQIAAVELKQAE
+835 DEAISRQQ
-848 MKRPAD
+848 
-854 SERIATLQDIDKELN
+854 
-869 YQRALRKT
+869 ALRKK
-877 AAAENIAQ
+877 ANAENLQ
-885 IDATINRLETLKS
+885 GIDAEIKRLQGLKAQMERNAKVPTPIEQIHT
-898 YTEHADVIS
+898 YEQLDE
-907 MDNKALQTYDQLSI
+907 ALAIYND
-921 KLSYYRDQL
+921 RL
-930 KTATEEERAQ
+930 KVATEEERAQ

-945 IELEKLR
+945 IELERLR
-952 NKWDATLEA
+952 KKWDATLEA

-1007 TKKKAMQR
+1007 AKKKAMQR

-1042 GIGFDALTDKIRELK
+1042 GMGFDALTDKIRELQ

-1074 IEGMIAVYESWRKKS
+1074 IEGMIATYEEWRRKS
-1089 ISSFDTAR
+1089 ISAFDTAR

-1125 KTVALIDAFIGLYDG
+1125 KTVALVDAFIGLYEG

-1162 GVEAGAETTEAT
+1162 GVEAGAETTEAA

-1183 IIASTAQIAANKLE
+1183 VAASVAQIAANKLE

-1202 ELAAAITFAAHA
+1202 ELAAAMTFAAHA

-1227 IAAQQAA
+1227 IAAQQAM

-1271 PLDKLRSMIEPSS
+1271 PLDKLRSMIEPSEGGIS
-1284 GFSGEVEFVIKGRRL
+1284 GDVRFVIDGDKL
-1299 VGVLNKE
+1299 VGILKRRN
-1306 DKINKRS
+1306 NQSKRS

>member
-67 ISDVLNTLTEDS
+67 ISGVLNTLTEDS

-98 GFEQLKDQVAELSK
+98 GFAQLKDQVAELSK
-112 TIPMT
+112 SIPMA
-117 RDALANGLYQVI
+117 RDELANGLYQVI
-129 SNGVPEDNWISYL
+129 SNGVPEDNWIDYL
-142 EASSRAAVGGI
+142 RASSRAAVGGI

-174 SAAKDIQDKIQL
+174 SAAQDIQDKIQL
-186 TAKNGVTSFD
+186 TAKNGVTSFE

-252 NSQKMAEEMGIS
+252 KSQKMAEEMGIS
-264 FNAASIKAA
+264 FNAASIQAA

-303 NLFGRAE
+303 KLFGRAE

-351 SATTQMLKNQF
+351 AATTQMLKNQF
-362 AAFTDLIAG
+362 AAVTDLIAG

-378 YLNFTSQMGMT
+378 YLNFTAQLGMT

-407 TLMIARTKA
+407 ALMIARTKA

-424 GLRANRAA
+424 GLRASRAA
-432 AFSRVFSAA
+432 AFARVFSAA
-441 LKGAAFQATAAKIA
+441 LKGVAYQATATKIA

-460 IATGVTLA
+460 MATGVGA
-468 LVALTEALSLFNSE
+468 LIAGVTFAVEKLTGAFEDASDAAEDTAEKIDRVADTAQQAQDAFANKQSEVYSSLMTKYAQLQTAWKALSTAHAKAQWIKDNKKAFEELGLKITNAKE
-482 ADKTDAVTEA
+482 AEDTFVGNTDAVVESFKARAKAAARLAQLTEEYRIQMDLA
-492 MTEAEDAYKSKMAET
+492 DEIARGDEQYRQENTVQAGEPVRKEGEFYPAGHSAEKGMEYVNSGGHWVYTDKGAAQHNANIGKNPNLQSSRDALAASQERSKKIEG
-507 QMAVD
+507 
-512 DDIKKLQELINA
+512 DIAADAKAATTKKNP
-524 KKDTTDE
+524 TTT
-531 VRNLNTKYGELLGTY
+531 NTTNTKGDPNKDKIIE
-546 QSGAEWLTTLK
+546 GA
-557 NKSDDYC
+557 KSY
-564 QQLAIEAKT
+564 
-573 DTIRRKIFEK
+573 
-583 NADLMVI
+583 ADLTHNI
-590 AEKKR
+590 
-595 RLEDAGNAKR
+595 
-605 QMTVSNNGAE
+605 
-615 SAEITVM
+615 
-622 TPEYRGVVDEERK
+622 GVYK
-635 LTGELEKLQ
+635 
-644 GQFDLA
+644 
-650 SAAAE
+650 
-655 KHRQQMQHTKIET
+655 
-668 QETAKEVSYLA
+668 
-679 MSYSE
+679 
-684 LETAIEKQKKKI
+684 
-696 GKYAGASDKAKA
+696 
-708 DGIDVAAESRKLQQM
+708 
-723 EARYKQLG
+723 KQLEA
-731 KKYHLGSQ
+731 
-739 SDSRKRQIV
+739 
-748 ADPKTLEQLRTNI
+748 ADPANKQLITSLR
-761 ELSKKKLTG
+761 
-770 QDTDEQ
+770 
-776 RQLQQQIALWQK
+776 QQIAEAEEAAQAAK
-788 KADAI
+788 
-793 DLAQKKAAL
+793 DLANGWDLQN
-802 PASIESQ
+802 P
-809 DDAQKTLDYL
+809 DTL
-819 NTARRL
+819 
-825 ATTKEQIADI
+825 EEI
-835 DRQIAAVELKQAE
+835 DEAISRQQ
-848 MKRPAD
+848 
-854 SERIATLQDIDKELN
+854 
-869 YQRALRKT
+869 ALRKK
-877 AAAENIAQ
+877 ANAENLQ
-885 IDATINRLETLKS
+885 GIDAEIKRLQGLKAQMERNAKVPTPIEQIHT
-898 YTEHADVIS
+898 YEQLDE
-907 MDNKALQTYDQLSI
+907 ALAIYND
-921 KLSYYRDQL
+921 RL
-930 KTATEEERAQ
+930 KVATEEERAQ

-945 IELEKLR
+945 IELERLR
-952 NKWDATLEA
+952 KKWDATLEA

-990 QSADEIAATQQ
+990 QSADEISATQQ

-1007 TKKKAMQR
+1007 AKKKAMQR

-1042 GIGFDALTDKIRELK
+1042 GMGFDALTDKIRELK

-1074 IEGMIAVYESWRKKS
+1074 IEGMIATYEEWRRKS
-1089 ISSFDTAR
+1089 ISAFDTAR

-1125 KTVALIDAFIGLYDG
+1125 KTVALVDAFIGLYEG

-1162 GVEAGAETTEAT
+1162 GVEAGAETTEAA

-1183 IIASTAQIAANKLE
+1183 VAASVAQIAANKLE

-1202 ELAAAITFAAHA
+1202 ELAAAMTFAAHA

-1227 IAAQQAA
+1227 IAAQQAM

-1243 EKGALAFGPTL
+1243 EKGALAYGPTL

-1271 PLDKLRSMIEPSS
+1271 PLDKLRSMIEPS
-1284 GFSGEVEFVIKGRRL
+1284 GGISGEVEFVIKGRRL
-1299 VGVLNKE
+1299 VGLLQKENKLSQ
-1306 DKINKRS
+1306 RS

>member
-67 ISDVLNTLTEDS
+67 ISGVLNTLTEDS

-98 GFEQLKDQVAELSK
+98 GFAQLKDQVAELSK
-112 TIPMT
+112 SIPMA
-117 RDALANGLYQVI
+117 RDELANGLYQVI
-129 SNGVPEDNWISYL
+129 SNGVPEDNWIDYL
-142 EASSRAAVGGI
+142 RASSRAAVGGI

-174 SAAKDIQDKIQL
+174 SAAQDIQDKIQL
-186 TAKNGVTSFD
+186 TAKNGVTSFE

-252 NSQKMAEEMGIS
+252 KSQKMAEEMGIS
-264 FNAASIKAA
+264 FNAASIQAA

-303 NLFGRAE
+303 KLFGRAE

-351 SATTQMLKNQF
+351 DATTQMLKNQF
-362 AAFTDLIAG
+362 AAITDVISG
-371 IVGGIQP
+371 FVGGAGPILSFAAQ
-378 YLNFTSQMGMT
+378 LGMT

-407 TLMIARTKA
+407 ALMIARTKA

-424 GLRANRAA
+424 GLRASRAA
-432 AFSRVFSAA
+432 AFARVFSAA
-441 LKGAAFQATAAKIA
+441 LKGVAYQATATKIA

-460 IATGVTLA
+460 MATGVGA
-468 LVALTEALSLFNSE
+468 LIAGVTFAVEKLTGAFEDASDAAEDTAEKIDRVADTAQQAQDAFANKQSEVYSSLMTKYAQLQTAWKALSTAHAKAQWIKDNKKAFEELGLKITNAKDAEDTFVGN
-482 ADKTDAVTEA
+482 TDAVVESFKARAKAAARLAQLTEEYRIQMDLA
-492 MTEAEDAYKSKMAET
+492 DEIARGDEQYRQENTVQAGEPVRKEGEFYPAGHSAEKGMEYVNSGGHWVYTDKGAAQHNANIGKNPNLQSSRDALAASQERSKKIEG
-507 QMAVD
+507 
-512 DDIKKLQELINA
+512 DIAADAKAATTKKNPPNTN
-524 KKDTTDE
+524 TT
-531 VRNLNTKYGELLGTY
+531 NTKGDPNKDKIIE
-546 QSGAEWLTTLK
+546 GA
-557 NKSDDYC
+557 KSY
-564 QQLAIEAKT
+564 
-573 DTIRRKIFEK
+573 
-583 NADLMVI
+583 ADLTHNI
-590 AEKKR
+590 
-595 RLEDAGNAKR
+595 
-605 QMTVSNNGAE
+605 
-615 SAEITVM
+615 
-622 TPEYRGVVDEERK
+622 GVYK
-635 LTGELEKLQ
+635 
-644 GQFDLA
+644 
-650 SAAAE
+650 
-655 KHRQQMQHTKIET
+655 
-668 QETAKEVSYLA
+668 
-679 MSYSE
+679 
-684 LETAIEKQKKKI
+684 
-696 GKYAGASDKAKA
+696 
-708 DGIDVAAESRKLQQM
+708 
-723 EARYKQLG
+723 KQLEA
-731 KKYHLGSQ
+731 
-739 SDSRKRQIV
+739 
-748 ADPKTLEQLRTNI
+748 ADPANKQLITSLR
-761 ELSKKKLTG
+761 
-770 QDTDEQ
+770 
-776 RQLQQQIALWQK
+776 QQIAEAEEAAQAAK
-788 KADAI
+788 
-793 DLAQKKAAL
+793 DLANGWDLQN
-802 PASIESQ
+802 P
-809 DDAQKTLDYL
+809 DTL
-819 NTARRL
+819 
-825 ATTKEQIADI
+825 EEI
-835 DRQIAAVELKQAE
+835 DEAISRQQ
-848 MKRPAD
+848 
-854 SERIATLQDIDKELN
+854 
-869 YQRALRKT
+869 ALRKK
-877 AAAENIAQ
+877 ANAENLQ
-885 IDATINRLETLKS
+885 GIDAEIKRLQGLKAQMERNAKVPTPIEQIHT
-898 YTEHADVIS
+898 YEQLDE
-907 MDNKALQTYDQLSI
+907 ALAIYND
-921 KLSYYRDQL
+921 RL
-930 KTATEEERAQ
+930 KVATEEERAQ

-945 IELEKLR
+945 IELERLR
-952 NKWDATLEA
+952 KKWDATLEA

-971 KTIEDLDNAI
+971 KTIEDLDDAI

-1007 TKKKAMQR
+1007 AKKKAMQR

-1042 GIGFDALTDKIRELK
+1042 GMGFDALTDKIRELK

-1074 IEGMIAVYESWRKKS
+1074 IEGMIATYEEWRRKS
-1089 ISSFDTAR
+1089 ISAFDTAR

-1125 KTVALIDAFIGLYDG
+1125 KTVALVDAFIGLYEG

-1162 GVEAGAETTEAT
+1162 GVEAGAETTEAA

-1183 IIASTAQIAANKLE
+1183 VAASVAQIAANKLE

-1202 ELAAAITFAAHA
+1202 ELAAAMTFAAHA
-1214 YIPFAGTAIASGM
+1214 YIPFAGTAIAAGM
-1227 IAAQQAA
+1227 IATQQAM
-1234 IIAAGIPKY
+1234 ILAAGIPKY

-1271 PLDKLRSMIEPSS
+1271 PLDKLRSMIEPSEGGIS
-1284 GFSGEVEFVIKGRRL
+1284 GDVRFVIDGDKL
-1299 VGVLNKE
+1299 VGILKRRN
-1306 DKINKRS
+1306 NQSKRS

>member
-67 ISDVLNTLTEDS
+67 ISGVLNTLTEDS

-112 TIPMT
+112 SIPMA
-117 RDALANGLYQVI
+117 RDELANGLYQVI
-129 SNGVPEDNWISYL
+129 SNGVPEDNWIDYL
-142 EASSRAAVGGI
+142 RASSRAAVGGI

-174 SAAKDIQDKIQL
+174 SAAQDIQDKIQL
-186 TAKNGVTSFD
+186 TAKNGVTSFE

-252 NSQKMAEEMGIS
+252 KSQKMAEEMGIS
-264 FNAASIKAA
+264 FNAASIQAA

-303 NLFGRAE
+303 KLFGRAE

-328 NIAALDNSAGTI
+328 NITALDNSAGTI

-351 SATTQMLKNQF
+351 AATTQMLKNQF
-362 AAFTDLIAG
+362 AAVTDLIAG

-378 YLNFTSQMGMT
+378 YLNFTAQLGMT

-407 TLMIARTKA
+407 ALMIARTKA

-424 GLRANRAA
+424 GLRASRAA

-441 LKGAAFQATAAKIA
+441 LKGVAFQATAAKIA

-460 IATGVTLA
+460 MATGVGVLIAGVTFAVEKLTGA
-468 LVALTEALSLFNSE
+468 FEDASDAAEDTTEKIDRVADTAQQAQDAFANKQSEVYSSLMTKYTQLQTAWKALSTAHAKAQWIKDNKKAFEELGLKITNAKDAEDTFVGN
-482 ADKTDAVTEA
+482 TDAVVESFKARAKAAARLAQLTEEYRIQMDLA
-492 MTEAEDAYKSKMAET
+492 DEIARGDEQYRQENTVQAGEKVRREGEFYPAGHSAEKGMEYVNSGGHWVYTDKGAAQHNANIGKNPNMQSSRDALAASQERSRKIES
-507 QMAVD
+507 
-512 DDIKKLQELINA
+512 DIAADA
-524 KKDTTDE
+524 KAATAKVKPTPTRTT
-531 VRNLNTKYGELLGTY
+531 NTTNTKGDPNNDKIIE
-546 QSGAEWLTTLK
+546 GA
-557 NKSDDYC
+557 KSY
-564 QQLAIEAKT
+564 
-573 DTIRRKIFEK
+573 
-583 NADLMVI
+583 ADLTHNI
-590 AEKKR
+590 
-595 RLEDAGNAKR
+595 
-605 QMTVSNNGAE
+605 
-615 SAEITVM
+615 
-622 TPEYRGVVDEERK
+622 GVYK
-635 LTGELEKLQ
+635 
-644 GQFDLA
+644 
-650 SAAAE
+650 
-655 KHRQQMQHTKIET
+655 
-668 QETAKEVSYLA
+668 
-679 MSYSE
+679 
-684 LETAIEKQKKKI
+684 
-696 GKYAGASDKAKA
+696 
-708 DGIDVAAESRKLQQM
+708 
-723 EARYKQLG
+723 KQLEA
-731 KKYHLGSQ
+731 
-739 SDSRKRQIV
+739 
-748 ADPKTLEQLRTNI
+748 ADPANKQLITSLR
-761 ELSKKKLTG
+761 
-770 QDTDEQ
+770 
-776 RQLQQQIALWQK
+776 QQIAEAEEAAQAAK
-788 KADAI
+788 
-793 DLAQKKAAL
+793 DLANGWDLQK
-802 PASIESQ
+802 P
-809 DDAQKTLDYL
+809 DTL
-819 NTARRL
+819 
-825 ATTKEQIADI
+825 EEI
-835 DRQIAAVELKQAE
+835 DEAISRQQ
-848 MKRPAD
+848 
-854 SERIATLQDIDKELN
+854 
-869 YQRALRKT
+869 ALRKK
-877 AAAENIAQ
+877 ASAENLQ
-885 IDATINRLETLKS
+885 GIDAEIKRLQGLKAQMERNAKVPTPIEQIHT
-898 YTEHADVIS
+898 YEQLDE
-907 MDNKALQTYDQLSI
+907 ALAIYND
-921 KLSYYRDQL
+921 RL
-930 KTATEEERAQ
+930 KVATEEERAQ

-952 NKWDATLEA
+952 KKWDATLEA

-1007 TKKKAMQR
+1007 AKKKAMQR

-1042 GIGFDALTDKIRELK
+1042 GMGFDALTDKIRELQ

-1074 IEGMIAVYESWRKKS
+1074 IEGMIATYEEWRRKS
-1089 ISSFDTAR
+1089 ISAFDTAR

-1125 KTVALIDAFIGLYDG
+1125 KTVALVDAFIGLYEG

-1162 GVEAGAETTEAT
+1162 GVEAGAETTEAA

-1183 IIASTAQIAANKLE
+1183 VAASVAQIAANKLE

-1202 ELAAAITFAAHA
+1202 ELAAAMTFAAHA
-1214 YIPFAGTAIASGM
+1214 YIPFAGTAIAAGM
-1227 IAAQQAA
+1227 IATQQAL
-1234 IIAAGIPKY
+1234 ILAAGIPKY

-1271 PLDKLRSMIEPSS
+1271 PLDKLRSMIEPSEGGIS
-1284 GFSGEVEFVIKGRRL
+1284 GDVRFVIDGDKL
-1299 VGVLNKE
+1299 VGILKRRN
-1306 DKINKRS
+1306 NQSKRS

>member
-67 ISDVLNTLTEDS
+67 ISGVLNTLTEDS

-98 GFEQLKDQVAELSK
+98 GFAQLKDQVAELSK
-112 TIPMT
+112 SIPMA
-117 RDALANGLYQVI
+117 RDELANGLYQVI
-129 SNGVPEDNWISYL
+129 SNGVPEDNWIDYL
-142 EASSRAAVGGI
+142 RASSRAAVGGI

-174 SAAKDIQDKIQL
+174 SAAQDIQDKIQL
-186 TAKNGVTSFD
+186 TAKNGVTSFE

-252 NSQKMAEEMGIS
+252 KSQKMAEEMGIS
-264 FNAASIKAA
+264 FNAASIQAA

-303 NLFGRAE
+303 KLFGRAE

-351 SATTQMLKNQF
+351 AATTQMLKNQF
-362 AAFTDLIAG
+362 AAVTDLIAG

-378 YLNFTSQMGMT
+378 YLNFTAQLGMT

-407 TLMIARTKA
+407 ALMIARTKA

-424 GLRANRAA
+424 GLRASRAA
-432 AFSRVFSAA
+432 AFARVFSAA
-441 LKGAAFQATAAKIA
+441 LKGVAYQATATKIA

-460 IATGVTLA
+460 MATGVGA
-468 LVALTEALSLFNSE
+468 LIAGVTFAVEKLTGAFEDASDAAEDTAEKIDRVADTAQQAQDAFANKQSEVYSSLMTKYTQLQTAWKALSTAHAKAQWIKDNKKAFEELGLKITNAKE
-482 ADKTDAVTEA
+482 AEDTFVGNTDAVVESFKARAKAAARLAQLTEEYRIQMDLA
-492 MTEAEDAYKSKMAET
+492 DEIARGDEQYRQENTVQAGEPVRKEGEFYPAGHSAEKGMEYVNSGGHWVYTDKGAAQHNANIGKNPNLQSSRDALAASQERSKKIEG
-507 QMAVD
+507 
-512 DDIKKLQELINA
+512 DIAADVKA
-524 KKDTTDE
+524 ATTK
-531 VRNLNTKYGELLGTY
+531 VKPTPTNTTNTKGDPNKDKIIE
-546 QSGAEWLTTLK
+546 GA
-557 NKSDDYC
+557 KSY
-564 QQLAIEAKT
+564 
-573 DTIRRKIFEK
+573 
-583 NADLMVI
+583 ADLTHNI
-590 AEKKR
+590 
-595 RLEDAGNAKR
+595 
-605 QMTVSNNGAE
+605 
-615 SAEITVM
+615 
-622 TPEYRGVVDEERK
+622 GVYK
-635 LTGELEKLQ
+635 
-644 GQFDLA
+644 
-650 SAAAE
+650 
-655 KHRQQMQHTKIET
+655 
-668 QETAKEVSYLA
+668 
-679 MSYSE
+679 
-684 LETAIEKQKKKI
+684 
-696 GKYAGASDKAKA
+696 
-708 DGIDVAAESRKLQQM
+708 
-723 EARYKQLG
+723 KQLEA
-731 KKYHLGSQ
+731 
-739 SDSRKRQIV
+739 
-748 ADPKTLEQLRTNI
+748 ADPANKQLITSLR
-761 ELSKKKLTG
+761 
-770 QDTDEQ
+770 
-776 RQLQQQIALWQK
+776 QQIAEAEEAAQ
-788 KADAI
+788 AAR
-793 DLAQKKAAL
+793 DLANGWDLQN
-802 PASIESQ
+802 P
-809 DDAQKTLDYL
+809 DTL
-819 NTARRL
+819 
-825 ATTKEQIADI
+825 EEI
-835 DRQIAAVELKQAE
+835 DEAISRQQ
-848 MKRPAD
+848 
-854 SERIATLQDIDKELN
+854 
-869 YQRALRKT
+869 ALRKK
-877 AAAENIAQ
+877 ANAENLQ
-885 IDATINRLETLKS
+885 GIDAEIKRLQGLKAQMERNAKVPTPIEQIHT
-898 YTEHADVIS
+898 YEQLDE
-907 MDNKALQTYDQLSI
+907 ALAIYND
-921 KLSYYRDQL
+921 RL
-930 KTATEEERAQ
+930 KVATEEERAQ

-945 IELEKLR
+945 IELERLR
-952 NKWDATLEA
+952 KKWDATLEA

-971 KTIEDLDNAI
+971 KTIEDLDDAI

-1007 TKKKAMQR
+1007 AKKKAMQR

-1042 GIGFDALTDKIRELK
+1042 GMGFDALTDKIRELK

-1074 IEGMIAVYESWRKKS
+1074 IEGMIATYEEWRRKS
-1089 ISSFDTAR
+1089 ISAFDTAR

-1125 KTVALIDAFIGLYDG
+1125 KTVALIDAFIGLYEG
-1140 IQAVIGIINLLS
+1140 IQAIIGIIDLLS

-1162 GVEAGAETTEAT
+1162 GVEAGAETTEAA

-1183 IIASTAQIAANKLE
+1183 VAASVAQIAANKLE

-1202 ELAAAITFAAHA
+1202 ELAAAMTFAAHA

-1271 PLDKLRSMIEPSS
+1271 PLDKLRSMIEPS
-1284 GFSGEVEFVIKGRRL
+1284 GGISGEVEFVIKGRRL
-1299 VGVLNKE
+1299 VGLLQKENKLSQ
-1306 DKINKRS
+1306 RS

>member
-67 ISDVLNTLTEDS
+67 ISGVLNTLTEDS

-98 GFEQLKDQVAELSK
+98 GFAQLKDQVAELSK
-112 TIPMT
+112 SIPMA
-117 RDALANGLYQVI
+117 RDELANGLYQVI
-129 SNGVPEDNWISYL
+129 SNGVPEDNWIDYL
-142 EASSRAAVGGI
+142 RASSRAAVGGI

-174 SAAKDIQDKIQL
+174 SAAQDIQDKIQL
-186 TAKNGVTSFD
+186 TAKNGVTSFE

-252 NSQKMAEEMGIS
+252 KSQKMAEEMGIS
-264 FNAASIKAA
+264 FNAASIQAA

-303 NLFGRAE
+303 KLFGRAE

-351 SATTQMLKNQF
+351 AATTQMLKNQF
-362 AAFTDLIAG
+362 AAITDVIAG
-371 IVGGIQP
+371 FVGGVQP
-378 YLNFTSQMGMT
+378 ILNFTAQMGMT

-397 KAIKGLNIAH
+397 KAFKGLNLQAVILA
-407 TLMIARTKA
+407 IRTKA

-424 GLRANRAA
+424 GLRASRAA

-441 LKGAAFQATAAKIA
+441 LKGVAFQATATKIA

-460 IATGVTLA
+460 MATGVGA
-468 LVALTEALSLFNSE
+468 LIAGVTFAVEKLTGAFEDASDAAEDTTEKIDRVADTAQQAQDAFANKQSEVYSSLMTKYTQLQTAWKALSTAHAKAQWIKDNKKAFEELGLKITNAKDAEDTFVGN
-482 ADKTDAVTEA
+482 TDAVVESFKARAKAAARLAQLTEEYRIQMDLA
-492 MTEAEDAYKSKMAET
+492 DEIARGDEQYRQENTVQAGEKVRREGEFYPAGHSAEKGMEYVNSGGHWVYTDKGAAQHNANIGKNPNMQSSRDALAASQERSRKIESDIAADAKAATAEVKPT
-507 QMAVD
+507 PTR
-512 DDIKKLQELINA
+512 
-524 KKDTTDE
+524 TT
-531 VRNLNTKYGELLGTY
+531 NTTNTKGDPNNDKIIE
-546 QSGAEWLTTLK
+546 GA
-557 NKSDDYC
+557 KSY
-564 QQLAIEAKT
+564 
-573 DTIRRKIFEK
+573 
-583 NADLMVI
+583 ADLTHNI
-590 AEKKR
+590 
-595 RLEDAGNAKR
+595 
-605 QMTVSNNGAE
+605 
-615 SAEITVM
+615 
-622 TPEYRGVVDEERK
+622 GVYK
-635 LTGELEKLQ
+635 
-644 GQFDLA
+644 
-650 SAAAE
+650 
-655 KHRQQMQHTKIET
+655 
-668 QETAKEVSYLA
+668 
-679 MSYSE
+679 
-684 LETAIEKQKKKI
+684 
-696 GKYAGASDKAKA
+696 
-708 DGIDVAAESRKLQQM
+708 
-723 EARYKQLG
+723 KQLEA
-731 KKYHLGSQ
+731 
-739 SDSRKRQIV
+739 
-748 ADPKTLEQLRTNI
+748 ADPANKQLITSLR
-761 ELSKKKLTG
+761 
-770 QDTDEQ
+770 
-776 RQLQQQIALWQK
+776 QQIAEAEEAAQAAK
-788 KADAI
+788 
-793 DLAQKKAAL
+793 DLANGWDLQN
-802 PASIESQ
+802 P
-809 DDAQKTLDYL
+809 DTL
-819 NTARRL
+819 
-825 ATTKEQIADI
+825 EEI
-835 DRQIAAVELKQAE
+835 DEAISRQQ
-848 MKRPAD
+848 
-854 SERIATLQDIDKELN
+854 
-869 YQRALRKT
+869 ALRKK
-877 AAAENIAQ
+877 ANAENLQ
-885 IDATINRLETLKS
+885 GIDAEIKRLQGLKAQMERNAKVPTPIEQIHT
-898 YTEHADVIS
+898 YEQLDE
-907 MDNKALQTYDQLSI
+907 ALAIYND
-921 KLSYYRDQL
+921 RL
-930 KTATEEERAQ
+930 KVATEEERAQ

-945 IELEKLR
+945 IELERLR
-952 NKWDATLEA
+952 KKWDATLEA

-971 KTIEDLDNAI
+971 KTIEDLDDAI

-1007 TKKKAMQR
+1007 AKKKAMQR

-1042 GIGFDALTDKIRELK
+1042 GMGFDALTDKIRELK

-1074 IEGMIAVYESWRKKS
+1074 IEGMIATYEEWRRKS
-1089 ISSFDTAR
+1089 ISAFDTAR

-1116 LEGNGNAWQ
+1116 LEGNGSAWQ
-1125 KTVALIDAFIGLYDG
+1125 KTVALVDAFIGLYEG

-1162 GVEAGAETTEAT
+1162 GVEAGAETTEAA

-1183 IIASTAQIAANKLE
+1183 VAASVAQIAANKLE

-1202 ELAAAITFAAHA
+1202 ELAAAMTFAAHA

-1227 IAAQQAA
+1227 IATQQAL
-1234 IIAAGIPKY
+1234 ILAAGIPKY

-1271 PLDKLRSMIEPSS
+1271 PLDKLRSMIEPSEGGIS
-1284 GFSGEVEFVIKGRRL
+1284 GDVRFVIDGDKL
-1299 VGVLNKE
+1299 VGILKRRN
-1306 DKINKRS
+1306 NQSKRS

>member
-1 MAKDVKFNIKLQVD
+1 MA
-15 GKDVVVQASTNVK
+15 
-28 QLANDLGLVHD
+28 
-39 RVTAADKAFMKW
+39 
-51 TQSVV
+51 
-56 AIGAVTNSIQQ
+56 
-67 ISDVLNTLTEDS
+67 
-79 RTFGAAM
+79 
-86 KAANTMAGKDAE
+86 
-98 GFEQLKDQVAELSK
+98 
-112 TIPMT
+112 
-117 RDALANGLYQVI
+117 RDELANGLYQVI
-129 SNGVPEDNWISYL
+129 SNGVPEDNWIDYL
-142 EASSRAAVGGI
+142 RASSRAAVGGI

-174 SAAKDIQDKIQL
+174 SAAQDIQDKIQL
-186 TAKNGVTSFD
+186 TAKNGVTSFE

-252 NSQKMAEEMGIS
+252 KSQKMAEEMGIS
-264 FNAASIKAA
+264 FNAASIQAA

-303 NLFGRAE
+303 KLFGRAE

-351 SATTQMLKNQF
+351 AATTQMLKNQF
-362 AAFTDLIAG
+362 AAITDVIAG
-371 IVGGIQP
+371 FVGGVQP
-378 YLNFTSQMGMT
+378 ILNFTAQMGMT

-397 KAIKGLNIAH
+397 KAFKGLNLQAVILA
-407 TLMIARTKA
+407 IRTKA

-424 GLRANRAA
+424 GLRASRAA
-432 AFSRVFSAA
+432 AFARVFSAA
-441 LKGAAFQATAAKIA
+441 LKGVAYQATATKIA

-460 IATGVTLA
+460 MATGVGA
-468 LVALTEALSLFNSE
+468 LIAGVTFAVEKLTGAFEDASDAAEDTAEKIDRVADTAQQAQDAFANKQSEVYSSLMTKYTQLQTAWKALSTAHAKAQWIKDNKKAFEELGLKIHSAKDAEDTFVGN
-482 ADKTDAVTEA
+482 TDAVVESFKARAKAAARLAQLTEEYRIQMDLA
-492 MTEAEDAYKSKMAET
+492 DEIARGDEQYRQENTVQAGEPVRKEGEFYPAGHSAEKGMEYVNSGGHWVYTDKGAAQHNANIGKNPNLQSSRDALAASQERSKKIEGDIAADAKAATTKVKPTPTNTTNTKGDPNKDKIIEGAKSYADLTHNIGVYKKQLEAADPANKQLITSLRQQIAEAEEAA
-507 QMAVD
+507 QA
-512 DDIKKLQELINA
+512 A
-524 KKDTTDE
+524 K
-531 VRNLNTKYGELLGTY
+531 
-546 QSGAEWLTTLK
+546 
-557 NKSDDYC
+557 
-564 QQLAIEAKT
+564 
-573 DTIRRKIFEK
+573 
-583 NADLMVI
+583 
-590 AEKKR
+590 
-595 RLEDAGNAKR
+595 
-605 QMTVSNNGAE
+605 
-615 SAEITVM
+615 
-622 TPEYRGVVDEERK
+622 
-635 LTGELEKLQ
+635 
-644 GQFDLA
+644 DLA
-650 SAAAE
+650 SGWDLQNPDTLEEIDEAIS
-655 KHRQQMQHTKIET
+655 RQQ
-668 QETAKEVSYLA
+668 
-679 MSYSE
+679 
-684 LETAIEKQKKKI
+684 
-696 GKYAGASDKAKA
+696 
-708 DGIDVAAESRKLQQM
+708 
-723 EARYKQLG
+723 
-731 KKYHLGSQ
+731 
-739 SDSRKRQIV
+739 
-748 ADPKTLEQLRTNI
+748 
-761 ELSKKKLTG
+761 
-770 QDTDEQ
+770 
-776 RQLQQQIALWQK
+776 
-788 KADAI
+788 
-793 DLAQKKAAL
+793 
-802 PASIESQ
+802 
-809 DDAQKTLDYL
+809 
-819 NTARRL
+819 
-825 ATTKEQIADI
+825 
-835 DRQIAAVELKQAE
+835 
-848 MKRPAD
+848 
-854 SERIATLQDIDKELN
+854 
-869 YQRALRKT
+869 ALRKK
-877 AAAENIAQ
+877 ANAENLQ
-885 IDATINRLETLKS
+885 GIDAEIKRLQGLKAQMERNAKVPTPIEQIHT
-898 YTEHADVIS
+898 YEQLDE
-907 MDNKALQTYDQLSI
+907 ALAIYND
-921 KLSYYRDQL
+921 RL
-930 KTATEEERAQ
+930 KVATEEERAQ

-952 NKWDATLEA
+952 KKWDATLEA

-971 KTIEDLDNAI
+971 KTIEDLDDAI

-1007 TKKKAMQR
+1007 AKKKAMQR

-1042 GIGFDALTDKIRELK
+1042 GMGFDALTDKIRELK

-1074 IEGMIAVYESWRKKS
+1074 IEGMIATYEEWRRKS
-1089 ISSFDTAR
+1089 ISAFDTAR

-1125 KTVALIDAFIGLYDG
+1125 KTVALIDAFIGLYEG
-1140 IQAVIGIINLLS
+1140 IQAIIGIIDLLS

-1162 GVEAGAETTEAT
+1162 GVEAGAETTEAA

-1183 IIASTAQIAANKLE
+1183 VAASVAQIAANKLE

-1202 ELAAAITFAAHA
+1202 ELAAAMTFAAHA

-1227 IAAQQAA
+1227 IAAQQAM

-1306 DKINKRS
+1306 NKINKRS

>member
-67 ISDVLNTLTEDS
+67 ISGVLNTLTEDS

-98 GFEQLKDQVAELSK
+98 GFAQLKDQVAELSK
-112 TIPMT
+112 SIPMA
-117 RDALANGLYQVI
+117 RDELANGLYQVI
-129 SNGVPEDNWISYL
+129 SNGVPEDNWIDYL
-142 EASSRAAVGGI
+142 RASSRAAVGGI

-174 SAAKDIQDKIQL
+174 SAAQDIQDKIQL
-186 TAKNGVTSFD
+186 TAKNGVTSFE

-252 NSQKMAEEMGIS
+252 KSQKMAEEMGIE

-303 NLFGRAE
+303 KLFGRAE

-351 SATTQMLKNQF
+351 AATTQMLKNQF
-362 AAFTDLIAG
+362 AAVTDLIAG

-378 YLNFTSQMGMT
+378 YLNFTAQLGMT

-407 TLMIARTKA
+407 ALMIARTKA

-424 GLRANRAA
+424 GLRASRAA
-432 AFSRVFSAA
+432 AFSRGFSAA
-441 LKGAAFQATAAKIA
+441 LKGVAFQAPAAKIA

-460 IATGVTLA
+460 MATGVGVLIAGVTFAVEKLTGA
-468 LVALTEALSLFNSE
+468 FEDASDAAEDTTEKIDRVADTAQQAQDAFANKQSEVYSSLMTKYTQLQTAWKALSTAHAKAQWIKDNKKAFEELGLKITNAKDAEDTFVGN
-482 ADKTDAVTEA
+482 TDAVVESFKARAKAAARLAQLTEEYRIQMDLA
-492 MTEAEDAYKSKMAET
+492 DEIARGDEQYRQENTVQAGEKVRREGEFYPAGHSAEKGMEYVNSGGHWVYTDKGAAQHNANIGKNPNMQSSRDALAASQERSRKIES
-507 QMAVD
+507 
-512 DDIKKLQELINA
+512 DIAADA
-524 KKDTTDE
+524 KAATAKVKPTPTRTT
-531 VRNLNTKYGELLGTY
+531 NTTNTKGDPNNDKIIE
-546 QSGAEWLTTLK
+546 GA
-557 NKSDDYC
+557 KSY
-564 QQLAIEAKT
+564 
-573 DTIRRKIFEK
+573 
-583 NADLMVI
+583 ADLTHNI
-590 AEKKR
+590 
-595 RLEDAGNAKR
+595 
-605 QMTVSNNGAE
+605 
-615 SAEITVM
+615 
-622 TPEYRGVVDEERK
+622 GVYK
-635 LTGELEKLQ
+635 
-644 GQFDLA
+644 
-650 SAAAE
+650 
-655 KHRQQMQHTKIET
+655 
-668 QETAKEVSYLA
+668 
-679 MSYSE
+679 
-684 LETAIEKQKKKI
+684 
-696 GKYAGASDKAKA
+696 
-708 DGIDVAAESRKLQQM
+708 
-723 EARYKQLG
+723 KQLEA
-731 KKYHLGSQ
+731 
-739 SDSRKRQIV
+739 
-748 ADPKTLEQLRTNI
+748 ADPANKQLITSLR
-761 ELSKKKLTG
+761 
-770 QDTDEQ
+770 
-776 RQLQQQIALWQK
+776 QQIAEAEEAAQAAK
-788 KADAI
+788 
-793 DLAQKKAAL
+793 DLANGWDLQN
-802 PASIESQ
+802 P
-809 DDAQKTLDYL
+809 DTL
-819 NTARRL
+819 
-825 ATTKEQIADI
+825 EEI
-835 DRQIAAVELKQAE
+835 DEAISRQQ
-848 MKRPAD
+848 
-854 SERIATLQDIDKELN
+854 
-869 YQRALRKT
+869 ALRKK
-877 AAAENIAQ
+877 ASAENLQ
-885 IDATINRLETLKS
+885 GIDAEIKRLQGLKAQMERNAKVPTPIEQIHT
-898 YTEHADVIS
+898 YEQLDE
-907 MDNKALQTYDQLSI
+907 ALAIYND
-921 KLSYYRDQL
+921 RL
-930 KTATEEERAQ
+930 KVATEEERAQ

-952 NKWDATLEA
+952 KKWDATLESK
-961 MKKPGPIGTL
+961 KKPGPIGTL

-1007 TKKKAMQR
+1007 AKKKAMQR

-1042 GIGFDALTDKIRELK
+1042 GMGFDALTDKIRELQ

-1074 IEGMIAVYESWRKKS
+1074 IEGMIATYEEWRRKS
-1089 ISSFDTAR
+1089 ISAFDTAR

-1116 LEGNGNAWQ
+1116 LEGTGNAWQ
-1125 KTVALIDAFIGLYDG
+1125 KTVALVDAFIGLYEG

-1162 GVEAGAETTEAT
+1162 GVEAGAETTEAA

-1183 IIASTAQIAANKLE
+1183 VAASVAQIAANKLE

-1202 ELAAAITFAAHA
+1202 ELAAAMTFAAHA
-1214 YIPFAGTAIASGM
+1214 YIPFAGTAIAAEM
-1227 IAAQQAA
+1227 IATQQAL
-1234 IIAAGIPKY
+1234 ILAAGIPKY

-1271 PLDKLRSMIEPSS
+1271 PLDKLRSMIEPSEGGIS
-1284 GFSGEVEFVIKGRRL
+1284 GDVRFVIDGDKL
-1299 VGVLNKE
+1299 VGILKRRN
-1306 DKINKRS
+1306 NQSKRS

>member
-67 ISDVLNTLTEDS
+67 ISGVLNTLTEDS

-112 TIPMT
+112 SIPMA
-117 RDALANGLYQVI
+117 RDELANGLYQVI
-129 SNGVPEDNWISYL
+129 SNGVPEDNWIDYL
-142 EASSRAAVGGI
+142 RASSRAAVGGI

-174 SAAKDIQDKIQL
+174 SAAQDIQDKIQL
-186 TAKNGVTSFD
+186 TAKNGVTSFE

-252 NSQKMAEEMGIS
+252 KSQKMAEEMGIE

-303 NLFGRAE
+303 KLFGRAE

-351 SATTQMLKNQF
+351 AATTQMLKNQF
-362 AAFTDLIAG
+362 AAVTDLIAG

-378 YLNFTSQMGMT
+378 YLNFTAQLGMT

-407 TLMIARTKA
+407 ALMIARTKA

-424 GLRANRAA
+424 GLRASRAA

-441 LKGAAFQATAAKIA
+441 LKGVAFQATAAKIA

-460 IATGVTLA
+460 MATGVGVLIAGVTFAVEKLTGA
-468 LVALTEALSLFNSE
+468 FEDASDAAEDTTEKIDRVADTAQQAQDAFANKQSEVYSSLMTKYTQLQTAWKALSTAHAKAQWIKDNKKAFEELGLKITNAKDAEDTFVGN
-482 ADKTDAVTEA
+482 TDAVVESFKARAKAAARLAQLTEEYRIQMDLA
-492 MTEAEDAYKSKMAET
+492 DEIARGDEQYRQENTVQAGEKVRREGEFYPAGHSAEKGMEYVNSGGHWVYTDKGAAQHNANIGKNPNMQSSRDALAASQERSRKIES
-507 QMAVD
+507 
-512 DDIKKLQELINA
+512 DIAADA
-524 KKDTTDE
+524 KAATAKVKPTPTRTT
-531 VRNLNTKYGELLGTY
+531 NTTNTKGDPNNDKIIE
-546 QSGAEWLTTLK
+546 GA
-557 NKSDDYC
+557 KSY
-564 QQLAIEAKT
+564 
-573 DTIRRKIFEK
+573 
-583 NADLMVI
+583 ADLTHNI
-590 AEKKR
+590 
-595 RLEDAGNAKR
+595 
-605 QMTVSNNGAE
+605 
-615 SAEITVM
+615 
-622 TPEYRGVVDEERK
+622 GVYK
-635 LTGELEKLQ
+635 
-644 GQFDLA
+644 
-650 SAAAE
+650 
-655 KHRQQMQHTKIET
+655 
-668 QETAKEVSYLA
+668 
-679 MSYSE
+679 
-684 LETAIEKQKKKI
+684 
-696 GKYAGASDKAKA
+696 
-708 DGIDVAAESRKLQQM
+708 
-723 EARYKQLG
+723 KQLEA
-731 KKYHLGSQ
+731 
-739 SDSRKRQIV
+739 
-748 ADPKTLEQLRTNI
+748 ADPANKQLITSLR
-761 ELSKKKLTG
+761 
-770 QDTDEQ
+770 
-776 RQLQQQIALWQK
+776 QQIAEAEEAAQAAK
-788 KADAI
+788 
-793 DLAQKKAAL
+793 DLANGWDLQN
-802 PASIESQ
+802 P
-809 DDAQKTLDYL
+809 DTL
-819 NTARRL
+819 
-825 ATTKEQIADI
+825 EEI
-835 DRQIAAVELKQAE
+835 DEAISRQQ
-848 MKRPAD
+848 
-854 SERIATLQDIDKELN
+854 
-869 YQRALRKT
+869 ALRKK
-877 AAAENIAQ
+877 ASAENLQ
-885 IDATINRLETLKS
+885 GIDAEIKRLQGLKAQMERNAKVPTPIEQIHT
-898 YTEHADVIS
+898 YEQLDE
-907 MDNKALQTYDQLSI
+907 ALAIYND
-921 KLSYYRDQL
+921 RL
-930 KTATEEERAQ
+930 KVATEEERAQ

-952 NKWDATLEA
+952 KKWDATLEA

-1007 TKKKAMQR
+1007 AKKKAMQR

-1042 GIGFDALTDKIRELK
+1042 GMGFDALTDKIRELQ

-1074 IEGMIAVYESWRKKS
+1074 IEGMIATYEEWRRKS
-1089 ISSFDTAR
+1089 ISAFDTAR

-1125 KTVALIDAFIGLYDG
+1125 KTVALVDAFIGLYEG

-1162 GVEAGAETTEAT
+1162 GVEAGAETTEAA
-1174 TREAATAAN
+1174 TREAATDANVAA
-1183 IIASTAQIAANKLE
+1183 SVAQIAANKLE

-1202 ELAAAITFAAHA
+1202 ELAAAMTFAAHA
-1214 YIPFAGTAIASGM
+1214 YIPFAGTAIAAGM
-1227 IAAQQAA
+1227 IATQQAL
-1234 IIAAGIPKY
+1234 ILAAGIPKY

-1271 PLDKLRSMIEPSS
+1271 PLDKLRSMIEPSEGGIS
-1284 GFSGEVEFVIKGRRL
+1284 GDVRFVIDGDKL
-1299 VGVLNKE
+1299 VGILKRRN
-1306 DKINKRS
+1306 NQSKRS

>member
-67 ISDVLNTLTEDS
+67 ISGVLNTVTEDS

-98 GFEQLKDQVAELSK
+98 GFAQLKDQVAELSK
-112 TIPMT
+112 SIPMA

-129 SNGVPEDNWISYL
+129 SNGVPEDNWIDYL
-142 EASSRAAVGGI
+142 RTSSRSAVGGI

-174 SAAKDIQDKIQL
+174 SAAQDIQDKIQL
-186 TAKNGVTSFD
+186 TAKNGVTSFE

-230 GNTSEVATQLA
+230 GNTAEVATQLA

-252 NSQKMAEEMGIS
+252 KSQKMAEEMGIE

-303 NLFGRAE
+303 KLFGRAE

-351 SATTQMLKNQF
+351 AATTQMLKNQF
-362 AAFTDLIAG
+362 AAVTDVIAG
-371 IVGGIQP
+371 FVGGVQP
-378 YLNFTSQMGMT
+378 ILNFTAQMGMT
-389 ILSVTSLT
+389 LLSVTSLT
-397 KAIKGLNIAH
+397 KAFKGLNLQAVILA
-407 TLMIARTKA
+407 IRTKA

-424 GLRANRAA
+424 GLRASRAA

-441 LKGAAFQATAAKIA
+441 LKGVAFQATATKIA

-460 IATGVTLA
+460 MATGVGVLIAGVTFAVEKLTGA
-468 LVALTEALSLFNSE
+468 FEDASDAAEDTTEKIDRVADTAQQAQDAFANKQSEVYSSLMTKYTQLQTAWKALSTAHAKAQWIKDNKKAFEELGLKITNAKDAEDTFVGN
-482 ADKTDAVTEA
+482 TDAVVESFKARAKAAARLAQLTEEYRIQMDLA
-492 MTEAEDAYKSKMAET
+492 DEIARGDEQYRQENTVQAGEKVRREGEFYPAGHSAEKGMEYVNSGGHWVYTDKGAAQHNANIGKNPNMQSSRDALAASQERSRKIEG
-507 QMAVD
+507 
-512 DDIKKLQELINA
+512 DIAADA
-524 KKDTTDE
+524 KAATTK
-531 VRNLNTKYGELLGTY
+531 VKPTPTNTTNTKGDPNKDKIIE
-546 QSGAEWLTTLK
+546 GA
-557 NKSDDYC
+557 KSY
-564 QQLAIEAKT
+564 
-573 DTIRRKIFEK
+573 
-583 NADLMVI
+583 ADLTHNI
-590 AEKKR
+590 
-595 RLEDAGNAKR
+595 
-605 QMTVSNNGAE
+605 
-615 SAEITVM
+615 
-622 TPEYRGVVDEERK
+622 GVYK
-635 LTGELEKLQ
+635 
-644 GQFDLA
+644 
-650 SAAAE
+650 
-655 KHRQQMQHTKIET
+655 
-668 QETAKEVSYLA
+668 
-679 MSYSE
+679 
-684 LETAIEKQKKKI
+684 
-696 GKYAGASDKAKA
+696 
-708 DGIDVAAESRKLQQM
+708 
-723 EARYKQLG
+723 KQLEA
-731 KKYHLGSQ
+731 
-739 SDSRKRQIV
+739 
-748 ADPKTLEQLRTNI
+748 ADPANKQLITSLR
-761 ELSKKKLTG
+761 
-770 QDTDEQ
+770 
-776 RQLQQQIALWQK
+776 QQIA
-788 KADAI
+788 KAEEAAQAAK
-793 DLAQKKAAL
+793 DLANGWDLQN
-802 PASIESQ
+802 P
-809 DDAQKTLDYL
+809 DTL
-819 NTARRL
+819 
-825 ATTKEQIADI
+825 EEI
-835 DRQIAAVELKQAE
+835 DEAISRQQ
-848 MKRPAD
+848 
-854 SERIATLQDIDKELN
+854 
-869 YQRALRKT
+869 ALRKK
-877 AAAENIAQ
+877 ASAENLQ
-885 IDATINRLETLKS
+885 GIDAEIKRLQGLKAQMERNAKVPTPIEQIHT
-898 YTEHADVIS
+898 YEQLDE
-907 MDNKALQTYDQLSI
+907 ALAIYND
-921 KLSYYRDQL
+921 RL
-930 KTATEEERAQ
+930 KVATEEERAQ

-952 NKWDATLEA
+952 KKWDATLEA

-1007 TKKKAMQR
+1007 AKKKAMQR

-1042 GIGFDALTDKIRELK
+1042 GMGFDALTDKIRELQ

-1074 IEGMIAVYESWRKKS
+1074 IEGMIATYEEWRRKS
-1089 ISSFDTAR
+1089 ISAFDTAR

-1125 KTVALIDAFIGLYDG
+1125 KTVALVDAFIGLYEG

-1162 GVEAGAETTEAT
+1162 GVEAGAETTEAA

-1183 IIASTAQIAANKLE
+1183 VAASVAQIAANKLE

-1202 ELAAAITFAAHA
+1202 ELAAAMTFAAHA
-1214 YIPFAGTAIASGM
+1214 YIPFAGTAIAAGM
-1227 IAAQQAA
+1227 IATQQAM
-1234 IIAAGIPKY
+1234 ILAAGIPKY

-1271 PLDKLRSMIEPSS
+1271 PLDKLRSMIEPSEGGIS
-1284 GFSGEVEFVIKGRRL
+1284 GDVRFVIDGDKL
-1299 VGVLNKE
+1299 VGILKRRN
-1306 DKINKRS
+1306 NQSKRS

>member
-67 ISDVLNTLTEDS
+67 ISGVLNTLTEDS

-98 GFEQLKDQVAELSK
+98 GFAQLKDQVAELSK
-112 TIPMT
+112 SIPMA
-117 RDALANGLYQVI
+117 RDELANGLYQVI
-129 SNGVPEDNWISYL
+129 SNGVPEDNWIDYL
-142 EASSRAAVGGI
+142 RVSSRAAVGGI

-174 SAAKDIQDKIQL
+174 SAAQDIQDKIQL
-186 TAKNGVTSFD
+186 TAKNGVTSFE

-252 NSQKMAEEMGIS
+252 KSQKMAEEMGIS
-264 FNAASIKAA
+264 FNAASIQAA

-303 NLFGRAE
+303 KLFGRAE

-351 SATTQMLKNQF
+351 AATTQMLKNQF
-362 AAFTDLIAG
+362 AAVTDLIAG

-378 YLNFTSQMGMT
+378 YLNFTAQLGMT

-407 TLMIARTKA
+407 ALMIARTKA

-424 GLRANRAA
+424 GLRASRAA
-432 AFSRVFSAA
+432 AFARVFSAA
-441 LKGAAFQATAAKIA
+441 LKGVAYQATATKIA

-460 IATGVTLA
+460 MATGVGA
-468 LVALTEALSLFNSE
+468 LIAGVTFAVEKLTGAFEDASDAAEDTAEKIDRVADTAQQAQDAFANKQSEVYSSLMTKYAQLQTAWKALSTAHAKAQWIKDNKKAFEELGLKITNAKE
-482 ADKTDAVTEA
+482 AEDTFVGNTDAVVESFKARAKAAARLAQLTEEYRIQMDLA
-492 MTEAEDAYKSKMAET
+492 DEIARGDEQYRQENTVQAGEPVRKEGEFYPAGHSAEKGMEYVNSGGHWVYTDKGAAQHNANIGKNPNLQSSRDALAASQERSKKIEG
-507 QMAVD
+507 
-512 DDIKKLQELINA
+512 DIAADVKAATTKKNP
-524 KKDTTDE
+524 TTT
-531 VRNLNTKYGELLGTY
+531 NTTNTKGDPNKDKIIE
-546 QSGAEWLTTLK
+546 GA
-557 NKSDDYC
+557 KSY
-564 QQLAIEAKT
+564 
-573 DTIRRKIFEK
+573 
-583 NADLMVI
+583 ADLTHNI
-590 AEKKR
+590 
-595 RLEDAGNAKR
+595 
-605 QMTVSNNGAE
+605 
-615 SAEITVM
+615 
-622 TPEYRGVVDEERK
+622 GVYK
-635 LTGELEKLQ
+635 
-644 GQFDLA
+644 
-650 SAAAE
+650 
-655 KHRQQMQHTKIET
+655 
-668 QETAKEVSYLA
+668 
-679 MSYSE
+679 
-684 LETAIEKQKKKI
+684 
-696 GKYAGASDKAKA
+696 
-708 DGIDVAAESRKLQQM
+708 
-723 EARYKQLG
+723 KQLEA
-731 KKYHLGSQ
+731 
-739 SDSRKRQIV
+739 
-748 ADPKTLEQLRTNI
+748 ADPANKQLITSLR
-761 ELSKKKLTG
+761 
-770 QDTDEQ
+770 
-776 RQLQQQIALWQK
+776 QQIAEAEEAAQAAK
-788 KADAI
+788 
-793 DLAQKKAAL
+793 DLANGWDLQN
-802 PASIESQ
+802 P
-809 DDAQKTLDYL
+809 DTL
-819 NTARRL
+819 
-825 ATTKEQIADI
+825 EEI
-835 DRQIAAVELKQAE
+835 DEAISRQQ
-848 MKRPAD
+848 
-854 SERIATLQDIDKELN
+854 
-869 YQRALRKT
+869 ALRKK
-877 AAAENIAQ
+877 ANAENLQ
-885 IDATINRLETLKS
+885 GIDAEIKRLQGLKAQMERNAKVPTPIEQIHT
-898 YTEHADVIS
+898 YEQLDE
-907 MDNKALQTYDQLSI
+907 ALAIYND
-921 KLSYYRDQL
+921 RL
-930 KTATEEERAQ
+930 KVATEEERAQ

-945 IELEKLR
+945 IELERLR
-952 NKWDATLEA
+952 KKWDATLEA

-1007 TKKKAMQR
+1007 AKKKAMQR

-1042 GIGFDALTDKIRELK
+1042 GMGFDALTDKIRELK

-1074 IEGMIAVYESWRKKS
+1074 IEGMIATYEEWRRKS
-1089 ISSFDTAR
+1089 ISAFDTAR

-1125 KTVALIDAFIGLYDG
+1125 KTVALVDAFIGLYEG

-1162 GVEAGAETTEAT
+1162 GVEAGAETTEAASEDTSEAET
-1174 TREAATAAN
+1174 TEAASED
-1183 IIASTAQIAANKLE
+1183 ASTEAE
-1197 TASWA
+1197 TAESASEDASTTEAASTEA
-1202 ELAAAITFAAHA
+1202 E
-1214 YIPFAGTAIASGM
+1214 
-1227 IAAQQAA
+1227 
-1234 IIAAGIPKY
+1234 
-1243 EKGALAFGPTL
+1243 
-1254 GIFGEYAG
+1254 
-1262 ASHNPEVVA
+1262 
-1271 PLDKLRSMIEPSS
+1271 
-1284 GFSGEVEFVIKGRRL
+1284 
-1299 VGVLNKE
+1299 
-1306 DKINKRS
+1306 

>member
-67 ISDVLNTLTEDS
+67 ISGVLNTVTEDS

-98 GFEQLKDQVAELSK
+98 GFAQLKDQVAELSK
-112 TIPMT
+112 SIPMA
-117 RDALANGLYQVI
+117 RDELANGLYQVI
-129 SNGVPEDNWISYL
+129 SNGVPEDNWIDYL
-142 EASSRAAVGGI
+142 RASSRAAVGGI

-174 SAAKDIQDKIQL
+174 SAAQDIQDKIQL
-186 TAKNGVTSFD
+186 TAKNGVTSFE

-252 NSQKMAEEMGIS
+252 KSQKMAEEMGIE

-303 NLFGRAE
+303 KLFGRAE

-351 SATTQMLKNQF
+351 AATTQMLKNQF
-362 AAFTDLIAG
+362 AAVTDLIAG

-378 YLNFTSQMGMT
+378 YLNFTAQLGMT

-407 TLMIARTKA
+407 ALMIARTKA
-416 GGVAMLAF
+416 GGVVMLAF
-424 GLRANRAA
+424 GLRASRAA

-441 LKGAAFQATAAKIA
+441 LKGVAFQATAAKIA

-460 IATGVTLA
+460 MATGVGVLIAGVTFAVEKLTGA
-468 LVALTEALSLFNSE
+468 FEDASDAAEDTTEKIDRVADTAQQAQDAFANKQSEVYSSLMTKYTQLQTAWKALSTAHAKAQWIKDNKKAFEELGLKITNAKDAEDTFVGN
-482 ADKTDAVTEA
+482 TDAVVESFKARAKAAARLAQLTEEYRIQMDLA
-492 MTEAEDAYKSKMAET
+492 DKIARGDEQYRQENTVQAGEKVRREGEFYPAGHSAEKGMEYVNSGGHWVYTDKGAAQHNANIGKNPNMQSSRDALAASQERSRKIES
-507 QMAVD
+507 
-512 DDIKKLQELINA
+512 DIAADA
-524 KKDTTDE
+524 KAATAKVKPTPTRTT
-531 VRNLNTKYGELLGTY
+531 NTTNTKGDPNNDKIIE
-546 QSGAEWLTTLK
+546 GA
-557 NKSDDYC
+557 KSY
-564 QQLAIEAKT
+564 
-573 DTIRRKIFEK
+573 
-583 NADLMVI
+583 ADLTHNI
-590 AEKKR
+590 
-595 RLEDAGNAKR
+595 
-605 QMTVSNNGAE
+605 
-615 SAEITVM
+615 
-622 TPEYRGVVDEERK
+622 GVYK
-635 LTGELEKLQ
+635 
-644 GQFDLA
+644 
-650 SAAAE
+650 
-655 KHRQQMQHTKIET
+655 
-668 QETAKEVSYLA
+668 
-679 MSYSE
+679 
-684 LETAIEKQKKKI
+684 
-696 GKYAGASDKAKA
+696 
-708 DGIDVAAESRKLQQM
+708 
-723 EARYKQLG
+723 KQLEA
-731 KKYHLGSQ
+731 
-739 SDSRKRQIV
+739 
-748 ADPKTLEQLRTNI
+748 ADPANKQLITSLR
-761 ELSKKKLTG
+761 
-770 QDTDEQ
+770 
-776 RQLQQQIALWQK
+776 QQIAEAEEAAQAAKDLINGWDLQNP
-788 KADAI
+788 DTLEEIDEAI
-793 DLAQKKAAL
+793 
-802 PASIESQ
+802 S
-809 DDAQKTLDYL
+809 
-819 NTARRL
+819 
-825 ATTKEQIADI
+825 
-835 DRQIAAVELKQAE
+835 RQQ
-848 MKRPAD
+848 
-854 SERIATLQDIDKELN
+854 
-869 YQRALRKT
+869 ALRKK
-877 AAAENIAQ
+877 ASAENLQ
-885 IDATINRLETLKS
+885 GIDAEIKRLQGLKAQMERNAEVPTPIEQIHT
-898 YTEHADVIS
+898 YEQLDE
-907 MDNKALQTYDQLSI
+907 ALAIYND
-921 KLSYYRDQL
+921 RL
-930 KTATEEERAQ
+930 KVATEEERAQ

-952 NKWDATLEA
+952 KKWDATLEA

-1007 TKKKAMQR
+1007 AKKKAMQR

-1042 GIGFDALTDKIRELK
+1042 GMGFDALTDKIRELQ

-1074 IEGMIAVYESWRKKS
+1074 IEGMIATYEEWRRKS
-1089 ISSFDTAR
+1089 ISAFDTAR

-1125 KTVALIDAFIGLYDG
+1125 KTVALVDAFIGLYEG

-1162 GVEAGAETTEAT
+1162 GVEAGAETTEAA
-1174 TREAATAAN
+1174 TRETATAAN
-1183 IIASTAQIAANKLE
+1183 VAASVAQIAANKLE

-1202 ELAAAITFAAHA
+1202 ELAAAMTFAAHA
-1214 YIPFAGTAIASGM
+1214 YIPFAGTAIAAGM
-1227 IAAQQAA
+1227 IATQQAL
-1234 IIAAGIPKY
+1234 ILAAGIPKY

-1299 VGVLNKE
+1299 VGVLSKE
-1306 DKINKRS
+1306 NKINKRT

>member
-67 ISDVLNTLTEDS
+67 ISGVLNTLTEDS

-112 TIPMT
+112 SIPMA
-117 RDALANGLYQVI
+117 RDKLANGLYQVI
-129 SNGVPEDNWISYL
+129 SNGVPEDNWIDYL
-142 EASSRAAVGGI
+142 RASSRAAVGGI

-174 SAAKDIQDKIQL
+174 SAAQDIQDKIQL
-186 TAKNGVTSFD
+186 TAKNGVTSFE

-252 NSQKMAEEMGIS
+252 KSQKMAEEMGIE

-303 NLFGRAE
+303 KLFGRAE

-351 SATTQMLKNQF
+351 AATTQMLKNQF
-362 AAFTDLIAG
+362 AAVTDLIAG

-378 YLNFTSQMGMT
+378 YLNFTAQLGMT

-407 TLMIARTKA
+407 ALMIACTKA

-424 GLRANRAA
+424 GLRASRAA

-441 LKGAAFQATAAKIA
+441 LKGVAFQATATKIA

-460 IATGVTLA
+460 MATGVGVLIAGVTFAVEKLTGA
-468 LVALTEALSLFNSE
+468 FEDASDAAEDTTEKIDRVADTAQQAQDAFANKQSEVYSSLMTKYTQLQTAWKALSTAHAKAQWIKDNKKAFEELGLKITNAKDAEDTFVGN
-482 ADKTDAVTEA
+482 TDAVVESFKARAKAAARLAQLTEEYRIQMDLA
-492 MTEAEDAYKSKMAET
+492 DEIARGDEQYRQENTVQAGEKVRREGEFYPAGHSAEKGMEYVNSGGHWVYTDKGAAQHNANIGKNPNMQSSRDALAASQERSRKIES
-507 QMAVD
+507 
-512 DDIKKLQELINA
+512 DIAADA
-524 KKDTTDE
+524 KAATAKVKPTPTRTT
-531 VRNLNTKYGELLGTY
+531 NTTNTKGDPNNDKIIE
-546 QSGAEWLTTLK
+546 GAKSYVDLTH
-557 NKSDDYC
+557 N
-564 QQLAIEAKT
+564 I
-573 DTIRRKIFEK
+573 
-583 NADLMVI
+583 
-590 AEKKR
+590 
-595 RLEDAGNAKR
+595 
-605 QMTVSNNGAE
+605 
-615 SAEITVM
+615 
-622 TPEYRGVVDEERK
+622 GVYK
-635 LTGELEKLQ
+635 
-644 GQFDLA
+644 
-650 SAAAE
+650 
-655 KHRQQMQHTKIET
+655 
-668 QETAKEVSYLA
+668 
-679 MSYSE
+679 
-684 LETAIEKQKKKI
+684 
-696 GKYAGASDKAKA
+696 
-708 DGIDVAAESRKLQQM
+708 
-723 EARYKQLG
+723 KQLEA
-731 KKYHLGSQ
+731 
-739 SDSRKRQIV
+739 
-748 ADPKTLEQLRTNI
+748 ADPANKQLITSLR
-761 ELSKKKLTG
+761 
-770 QDTDEQ
+770 
-776 RQLQQQIALWQK
+776 QQIAEAEEAAQAAK
-788 KADAI
+788 
-793 DLAQKKAAL
+793 DLANGWDLQN
-802 PASIESQ
+802 P
-809 DDAQKTLDYL
+809 DTL
-819 NTARRL
+819 
-825 ATTKEQIADI
+825 EEI
-835 DRQIAAVELKQAE
+835 DEAISRQQ
-848 MKRPAD
+848 
-854 SERIATLQDIDKELN
+854 
-869 YQRALRKT
+869 ALRKK
-877 AAAENIAQ
+877 ASAENLQ
-885 IDATINRLETLKS
+885 GIDAEIKRLQGLKAQMERNAKVPTPIEQIHT
-898 YTEHADVIS
+898 YEQLDE
-907 MDNKALQTYDQLSI
+907 ALAIYND
-921 KLSYYRDQL
+921 RL
-930 KTATEEERAQ
+930 KVATEEERAQ

-952 NKWDATLEA
+952 KKWDATLEA

-1007 TKKKAMQR
+1007 AKKKAMQR

-1042 GIGFDALTDKIRELK
+1042 GMGFDALTDKIRELK

-1074 IEGMIAVYESWRKKS
+1074 IEGMIATYEEWRRKS
-1089 ISSFDTAR
+1089 ISAFDTAR

-1125 KTVALIDAFIGLYDG
+1125 KTVALVDAFIGLYEG

-1162 GVEAGAETTEAT
+1162 GVEAGAETTEAA

-1183 IIASTAQIAANKLE
+1183 VAASVAQIAANKLE

-1202 ELAAAITFAAHA
+1202 ELAAAMTFAAHA
-1214 YIPFAGTAIASGM
+1214 YIPFAGTAIAAGM
-1227 IAAQQAA
+1227 IATQQAL
-1234 IIAAGIPKY
+1234 ILAAGIPKY

-1271 PLDKLRSMIEPSS
+1271 PLDKLRSMIEPSEGDIS
-1284 GFSGEVEFVIKGRRL
+1284 GDVRFVIDGDKL
-1299 VGVLNKE
+1299 VGILKRRN
-1306 DKINKRS
+1306 NQSKRS

>member
-67 ISDVLNTLTEDS
+67 ISGVLNTLTEDS

-98 GFEQLKDQVAELSK
+98 GFAQLKDQVAELSK
-112 TIPMT
+112 SIPMA
-117 RDALANGLYQVI
+117 RDELANGLYQVI
-129 SNGVPEDNWISYL
+129 SNGVPEDNWIDYL
-142 EASSRAAVGGI
+142 RASSRAAVGGI

-174 SAAKDIQDKIQL
+174 SAAQDIQDKIQL
-186 TAKNGVTSFD
+186 TAKNGVTSFE

-252 NSQKMAEEMGIS
+252 KSQKMAEEMGIE

-303 NLFGRAE
+303 KLFGRAE

-351 SATTQMLKNQF
+351 AATTQMLKNQF
-362 AAFTDLIAG
+362 AAVTDVIAG
-371 IVGGIQP
+371 FVGGVQP
-378 YLNFTSQMGMT
+378 ILNFTAQMGMT
-389 ILSVTSLT
+389 LLSVTSLT
-397 KAIKGLNIAH
+397 KAFKGLNLQAVILA
-407 TLMIARTKA
+407 IRTKA

-424 GLRANRAA
+424 GLRASRAA

-441 LKGAAFQATAAKIA
+441 LKGVAFQATAAKIA

-460 IATGVTLA
+460 MATGVGVLIAGVTFAVEKLTGA
-468 LVALTEALSLFNSE
+468 FEDASDAAEDTTEKIDRVADTAQQAQDAFANKQSEVYSSLMTKYTQLQTAWKALSTAHAKAQWIKDNKKAFEELGLKITNAKDAEDTFVGN
-482 ADKTDAVTEA
+482 TDAVVESFKARAKAAARLAQLTEEYRIQMDLA
-492 MTEAEDAYKSKMAET
+492 DEIARGDEEYRQQNTVQPGERVRRDGEFSVTGGHTVNGGNEYVNSGGHWVYTDKGAAQHNANIGKNPNMQSSRDALAASQERSRKIES
-507 QMAVD
+507 
-512 DDIKKLQELINA
+512 DIAADA
-524 KKDTTDE
+524 KAATTK
-531 VRNLNTKYGELLGTY
+531 VKPTPTNTTNTKGDPNNDKIIE
-546 QSGAEWLTTLK
+546 GA
-557 NKSDDYC
+557 KSY
-564 QQLAIEAKT
+564 
-573 DTIRRKIFEK
+573 
-583 NADLMVI
+583 ADLTHNI
-590 AEKKR
+590 
-595 RLEDAGNAKR
+595 
-605 QMTVSNNGAE
+605 
-615 SAEITVM
+615 
-622 TPEYRGVVDEERK
+622 GVYK
-635 LTGELEKLQ
+635 
-644 GQFDLA
+644 
-650 SAAAE
+650 
-655 KHRQQMQHTKIET
+655 
-668 QETAKEVSYLA
+668 
-679 MSYSE
+679 
-684 LETAIEKQKKKI
+684 
-696 GKYAGASDKAKA
+696 
-708 DGIDVAAESRKLQQM
+708 
-723 EARYKQLG
+723 KQLEA
-731 KKYHLGSQ
+731 
-739 SDSRKRQIV
+739 
-748 ADPKTLEQLRTNI
+748 ADPANKQLITSLR
-761 ELSKKKLTG
+761 
-770 QDTDEQ
+770 
-776 RQLQQQIALWQK
+776 QQIAEAEEAAQAAK
-788 KADAI
+788 
-793 DLAQKKAAL
+793 DLANGWDLQN
-802 PASIESQ
+802 P
-809 DDAQKTLDYL
+809 DTL
-819 NTARRL
+819 
-825 ATTKEQIADI
+825 EEI
-835 DRQIAAVELKQAE
+835 DEAISRQQ
-848 MKRPAD
+848 
-854 SERIATLQDIDKELN
+854 
-869 YQRALRKT
+869 ALRKK
-877 AAAENIAQ
+877 ASAENLQ
-885 IDATINRLETLKS
+885 GIDAEIKRLQGLKAQMERNAKVPTPIEQIHT
-898 YTEHADVIS
+898 YEQLDE
-907 MDNKALQTYDQLSI
+907 ALAIYND
-921 KLSYYRDQL
+921 RL
-930 KTATEEERAQ
+930 KVATEEERAQ

-952 NKWDATLEA
+952 KKWDATLEA

-1007 TKKKAMQR
+1007 AKKKAMQR

-1042 GIGFDALTDKIRELK
+1042 GMGFDALTDKIRELQ

-1074 IEGMIAVYESWRKKS
+1074 IEGMIATYEEWRRKS
-1089 ISSFDTAR
+1089 ISAFDTAR

-1125 KTVALIDAFIGLYDG
+1125 KTVALVDAFIGLYEG

-1162 GVEAGAETTEAT
+1162 GVEAGAETTEAA

-1183 IIASTAQIAANKLE
+1183 VAASVAQIAANKLE

-1202 ELAAAITFAAHA
+1202 ELAAAMTFAAHA
-1214 YIPFAGTAIASGM
+1214 YIPFAGTAIAAGM
-1227 IAAQQAA
+1227 IATQQAL
-1234 IIAAGIPKY
+1234 ILAAGIPKY

-1271 PLDKLRSMIEPSS
+1271 PLDKLRSMIEPSEGGIS
-1284 GFSGEVEFVIKGRRL
+1284 GDVRFVIDGDKL
-1299 VGVLNKE
+1299 VGILKRRN
-1306 DKINKRS
+1306 NQSKRS

>member
-67 ISDVLNTLTEDS
+67 ISGVLNTLTEDS

-98 GFEQLKDQVAELSK
+98 GFAQLKDQVAELSK
-112 TIPMT
+112 SIPMA
-117 RDALANGLYQVI
+117 RDELANGLYQVI
-129 SNGVPEDNWISYL
+129 SNGVPEDNWIDYL
-142 EASSRAAVGGI
+142 RASSRAAVGGI

-174 SAAKDIQDKIQL
+174 SAAQDIQDKIQL
-186 TAKNGVTSFD
+186 TAKNGVTSFE

-252 NSQKMAEEMGIS
+252 KSQKMAEEMGIE

-303 NLFGRAE
+303 KLFGRAE

-328 NIAALDNSAGTI
+328 NITALDNSAGTI

-351 SATTQMLKNQF
+351 AATTQMLKNQF
-362 AAFTDLIAG
+362 AAVTDLIAG

-378 YLNFTSQMGMT
+378 YLNFTAQLGMT

-407 TLMIARTKA
+407 ALMIARTKA

-424 GLRANRAA
+424 GLRASRAA

-441 LKGAAFQATAAKIA
+441 LKGVAFQATAAKIA

-460 IATGVTLA
+460 MATGVGVLIAGVTFAVEKLTGA
-468 LVALTEALSLFNSE
+468 FEDASDAAEDTTEKIDRVADTAQQAQDAFANKQSEVYSSLMTKYTQLQTAWKALSTAHAKAQWIKDNKKAFEELGLKITNAKDAEDTFVGN
-482 ADKTDAVTEA
+482 TDAVVESFKARAKAAARLAQLTEEYRIQMDLA
-492 MTEAEDAYKSKMAET
+492 DEIARGDEQYRQENTVQAGEKVRREGEFYPAGHSAEKGMEYVNSGGHWVYTDKGAAQHNANIGKNPNMQSSRDALAASQERSRKIES
-507 QMAVD
+507 
-512 DDIKKLQELINA
+512 DIAADA
-524 KKDTTDE
+524 KAATAKVKPIPTRTT
-531 VRNLNTKYGELLGTY
+531 NTTNTKGDPNNDKIIE
-546 QSGAEWLTTLK
+546 GA
-557 NKSDDYC
+557 KSY
-564 QQLAIEAKT
+564 
-573 DTIRRKIFEK
+573 
-583 NADLMVI
+583 ADLTHNI
-590 AEKKR
+590 
-595 RLEDAGNAKR
+595 
-605 QMTVSNNGAE
+605 
-615 SAEITVM
+615 
-622 TPEYRGVVDEERK
+622 GVYK
-635 LTGELEKLQ
+635 
-644 GQFDLA
+644 
-650 SAAAE
+650 
-655 KHRQQMQHTKIET
+655 
-668 QETAKEVSYLA
+668 
-679 MSYSE
+679 
-684 LETAIEKQKKKI
+684 
-696 GKYAGASDKAKA
+696 
-708 DGIDVAAESRKLQQM
+708 
-723 EARYKQLG
+723 KQLEA
-731 KKYHLGSQ
+731 
-739 SDSRKRQIV
+739 
-748 ADPKTLEQLRTNI
+748 ADPANKQLITSLR
-761 ELSKKKLTG
+761 
-770 QDTDEQ
+770 
-776 RQLQQQIALWQK
+776 QQIAEAKEAAQAAK
-788 KADAI
+788 
-793 DLAQKKAAL
+793 DLANGWDLQN
-802 PASIESQ
+802 P
-809 DDAQKTLDYL
+809 DTL
-819 NTARRL
+819 
-825 ATTKEQIADI
+825 EEI
-835 DRQIAAVELKQAE
+835 DEAISRQQ
-848 MKRPAD
+848 
-854 SERIATLQDIDKELN
+854 
-869 YQRALRKT
+869 ALRKK
-877 AAAENIAQ
+877 ASAENLQ
-885 IDATINRLETLKS
+885 GIDAEIKRLQGLKAQMERNAKVPTPIEQIHT
-898 YTEHADVIS
+898 YEQLDE
-907 MDNKALQTYDQLSI
+907 ALAIYND
-921 KLSYYRDQL
+921 RL
-930 KTATEEERAQ
+930 KVATEDERAQ

-952 NKWDATLEA
+952 KKWDATLEA

-1007 TKKKAMQR
+1007 AKKKAMQR

-1042 GIGFDALTDKIRELK
+1042 GMGFDALTDKIRELQ

-1074 IEGMIAVYESWRKKS
+1074 IEGMIATYEEWRRKS
-1089 ISSFDTAR
+1089 ISAFDTAR

-1125 KTVALIDAFIGLYDG
+1125 KTVALVDAFIGLYEG

-1162 GVEAGAETTEAT
+1162 GVEAGAETTEAA

-1183 IIASTAQIAANKLE
+1183 VAASVAQIAANKLE

-1202 ELAAAITFAAHA
+1202 ELAAAMTFAAHA
-1214 YIPFAGTAIASGM
+1214 YIPFAGTAIAAGM
-1227 IAAQQAA
+1227 IATQQAL
-1234 IIAAGIPKY
+1234 ILAAGIPKY

-1271 PLDKLRSMIEPSS
+1271 PLDKLRSMIEPSEGGIS
-1284 GFSGEVEFVIKGRRL
+1284 GDVRFVIDGDKL
-1299 VGVLNKE
+1299 VGILKRRN
-1306 DKINKRS
+1306 NQSKRS

>member
-28 QLANDLGLVHD
+28 QLANDLRLVHD

-67 ISDVLNTLTEDS
+67 ISGVLNTLTEDS

-98 GFEQLKDQVAELSK
+98 GFAQLKDQVAELSK
-112 TIPMT
+112 SIPMA
-117 RDALANGLYQVI
+117 RDELANGLYQVI
-129 SNGVPEDNWISYL
+129 SNGVPEDNWIDYL
-142 EASSRAAVGGI
+142 RASSRAAVGGI

-174 SAAKDIQDKIQL
+174 SAAQDIQDKIQL
-186 TAKNGVTSFD
+186 TAKNGVTSFE

-252 NSQKMAEEMGIS
+252 KSQKMAEEMGIS
-264 FNAASIKAA
+264 FNAASIQAA

-303 NLFGRAE
+303 KLFGRAE

-351 SATTQMLKNQF
+351 AATTQMLKNQF
-362 AAFTDLIAG
+362 AAVTDVIAG
-371 IVGGIQP
+371 FVGGVQP
-378 YLNFTSQMGMT
+378 ILNFTAQMGMT
-389 ILSVTSLT
+389 LLSVTSLT
-397 KAIKGLNIAH
+397 KAFKGLNLQAVILA
-407 TLMIARTKA
+407 IRTKA

-424 GLRANRAA
+424 GLRASRAA
-432 AFSRVFSAA
+432 AFARVFSAA
-441 LKGAAFQATAAKIA
+441 LKGVAYQATATKIA

-460 IATGVTLA
+460 MATGVGA
-468 LVALTEALSLFNSE
+468 LIAGVTFAVEKLTGAFEDASDAAEDTAEKIDRVADTAQQAQDAFANKQSEVYSSLMTKYTQLQTAWKALSTAHAKAQWIKDNKKAFEELGLKIHSAKDAEDTFVGN
-482 ADKTDAVTEA
+482 TDAVVESFKARAKAAARLAQLTEEYRIQMDLA
-492 MTEAEDAYKSKMAET
+492 DEIARGDEQYRQENTVQAGEPVRKEGEFYPAGHSAEKGMEYVNSGGHWVYTDKGAAQHNANIGKNPNLQSSRDALAASQERSKKIEG
-507 QMAVD
+507 
-512 DDIKKLQELINA
+512 DIAADAKAATTKKNP
-524 KKDTTDE
+524 TTT
-531 VRNLNTKYGELLGTY
+531 NTTNTKGDPNKDKIIE
-546 QSGAEWLTTLK
+546 GA
-557 NKSDDYC
+557 KSY
-564 QQLAIEAKT
+564 
-573 DTIRRKIFEK
+573 
-583 NADLMVI
+583 ADLTHNI
-590 AEKKR
+590 
-595 RLEDAGNAKR
+595 
-605 QMTVSNNGAE
+605 
-615 SAEITVM
+615 
-622 TPEYRGVVDEERK
+622 GVYK
-635 LTGELEKLQ
+635 
-644 GQFDLA
+644 
-650 SAAAE
+650 
-655 KHRQQMQHTKIET
+655 
-668 QETAKEVSYLA
+668 
-679 MSYSE
+679 
-684 LETAIEKQKKKI
+684 
-696 GKYAGASDKAKA
+696 
-708 DGIDVAAESRKLQQM
+708 
-723 EARYKQLG
+723 KQLEA
-731 KKYHLGSQ
+731 
-739 SDSRKRQIV
+739 
-748 ADPKTLEQLRTNI
+748 ADPANKQLITSLR
-761 ELSKKKLTG
+761 
-770 QDTDEQ
+770 
-776 RQLQQQIALWQK
+776 QQIAEAEEAAQAAK
-788 KADAI
+788 
-793 DLAQKKAAL
+793 DLANGWDLQN
-802 PASIESQ
+802 P
-809 DDAQKTLDYL
+809 DTL
-819 NTARRL
+819 
-825 ATTKEQIADI
+825 EEI
-835 DRQIAAVELKQAE
+835 DEAISRQQ
-848 MKRPAD
+848 
-854 SERIATLQDIDKELN
+854 
-869 YQRALRKT
+869 ALRKK
-877 AAAENIAQ
+877 ANAENLQ
-885 IDATINRLETLKS
+885 GIDAEIKRLQGLKAQMERNAKVPTPIEQIHT
-898 YTEHADVIS
+898 YEQLDE
-907 MDNKALQTYDQLSI
+907 ALAIYND
-921 KLSYYRDQL
+921 RL
-930 KTATEEERAQ
+930 KVATEEERAQ

-945 IELEKLR
+945 IELERLR
-952 NKWDATLEA
+952 KKWDATLEA

-1007 TKKKAMQR
+1007 AKKKAMQR

-1042 GIGFDALTDKIRELK
+1042 GMGFDALTDKIRELK

-1074 IEGMIAVYESWRKKS
+1074 IEGMIATYEEWRRKS
-1089 ISSFDTAR
+1089 ISAFDTAR

-1125 KTVALIDAFIGLYDG
+1125 KTVALVDAFIGLYEG

-1162 GVEAGAETTEAT
+1162 GVEAGAETTEAA

-1183 IIASTAQIAANKLE
+1183 VAASVAQIAANKLE

-1202 ELAAAITFAAHA
+1202 ELAAAMTFAAHA

-1227 IAAQQAA
+1227 IAAQQAM

-1306 DKINKRS
+1306 NKINKRT